1 MKKLFRNTLATFI
14 AFLFVLSSCV
24 IPVGILAAEDA
35 GATKGDFV
43 SCSISLGT
51 DITVNYKVRI
61 SDSLVRLDADGN
73 TANVSVKFTFTGVN
87 TRESEVKGTKLKDSK
102 GNAVAD
108 MYLFRFT
115 GVNPQCMGDVLSA
128 QLVIDGTADA
138 KAKDMTVKDYCMEL
152 IKGSTDAHLINLVK
166 DLLVY
171 GREAQKYV
179 GYRTDK
185 LVVDNDFAG
194 TTFDALK
201 SDSKYHA
208 KNTLET
214 TKFKSGTLYFDNTNK
229 LMFRFI
235 TDSIDNLKV
244 TINDK
249 EVTPVAD
256 GDTYVVM
263 TDSIAATGFD
273 DIYTVKLILN
283 DETVST
289 LECSVKAYVYQMQN
303 SSKMRAFANATYA
316 YGLSA
321 KRYVSGTFDEDSI
334 VLSFGALSDVHF
346 DKNNFPDATEKLKNA
361 VNQLTKKASLN
372 GGKLDAITIVGD
384 FTNIS
389 GSVELKEFKSVYE
402 SVVPAGVKTLL
413 VTGNHET
420 LYSSDAKTL
429 NDFKRIFGDKY
440 FGAGIDTADTN
451 LDIGVRDII
460 VNGYHFLMLEPT
472 TYSATAGCP
481 YKKEAVEWLDNML
494 KKLTAENPEQYV
506 FVCTHPMIYNT
517 CYGSDLNGTPSY
529 WSTTDLTPV
538 LDKYSQA
545 VTFSGHL
552 HFPINDN
559 RSIMQGNFTSLGCGS
574 VRYMAIENGNYINSN
589 GTVPT
594 DAYDISSGLL
604 VQVDKNGNTR
614 ITRMFFSE
622 DDTFDSPWEI
632 SYPNAQ
638 KTHLEKYSLE
648 ARKNANTAPEL
659 GEIKLTFGD
668 VKNYGAAATVVFDA
682 AKDDE
687 FAHHYNVTVKNKD
700 TGATISN
707 KNILSDF
714 YHHAKRS
721 DMKKEYTLSIGT
733 LKSGTYSI
741 TVTAYDSWNA
751 TTEKTVDYK
760 VTINSD
766 TAGLPTPYVNF
777 EFTDGKITDKMG
789 NVDITNSGATVGATD
804 VKFGGKTNKLG
815 ALTVPAGKYVVCK
828 FNKLNTA
835 DEFRNWAEGC
845 FTVEAFYVNSK
856 NGGIQGVV
864 CGTQDGGWGIAENA
878 GKPYFIT
885 GGGSK
890 YNDGAY
896 AGSVSSITELVH
908 VVGIYDTAN
917 KKCTIYING
926 KKNGEVSIA
935 ANFIPGVSGTHNYF
949 CLGDD
954 ITKGLVGGDFK
965 TQGMTMVDAKIYDD
979 ALTPEQIAKAYAIAE
994 NLFATGNDSGE
1005 YSTGA
1010 GTATCEKVGGT
1021 PETPDTPDTPETPEA
1036 PEGLYAD
1043 IDIVDGKVVDK
1054 YGNLTLTPNDGKTGT
1069 LPTIGTEEL
1078 TYGGK
1083 TKTLPTIKITKM
1095 NQYVAAVFGK
1105 FATADEFQNFVRKNG
1120 LTFEVLYKNDS
1131 PISSIGG
1138 IFCSTQYDPSNRNSK
1153 GGFGIATQAKS
1164 GAPYVIAGAKGNGY
1178 TVANGKSADYNHGEI
1193 THVIGTIDTNG
1204 YVTIYVNGK
1213 DGIKS
1218 TSGGEFN
1225 CSKGNMSNMGETLF
1239 NTFYI
1244 GGDPSAESNGKVS
1257 DYPLTSASFIDI
1269 KVYSKALTGEEVKT
1283 AYEDAQKLFAPETPD
1298 TPEAPEGL
1306 YADIDIV
1313 DGKVVDKYGNLTL
1326 TPNDGKTGTLPT
1338 IGTEELTYG
1347 GKTKTLPTIKITK
1360 MNQYVAAVFGK
1371 FATADEF
1378 QNFVRKNGL
1387 TFEVLYKNDS
1397 PISSIGG
1404 IFCSTQYDPSNR
1416 NSKGGFGIATQAKSG
1431 APYVIAGAKGNGYT
1445 VANGKSAD
1453 YNHGEITHVIG
1464 TIDTNGYVTIYVNG
1478 KDGIKSTSGG
1488 EFNCSKGNMSN
1499 MGETLFNTFYI
1510 GGDPSAESNG
1520 KVSDY
1525 PLTSASFID
1534 VKVYSKALTGEEVET
1549 AYKNAQNLF
1558 N

>member
-303 SSKMRAFANATYA
+303 NSKMSAFANATYA

-714 YHHAKRS
+714 YRHAKRS

-741 TVTAYDSWNA
+741 TVTAYDSWGA
-751 TTEKTVDYK
+751 KAEKIVDYK

-777 EFTDGKITDKMG
+777 EFTDGKIADKMG

-856 NGGIQGVV
+856 NGGTQGVV

-896 AGSVSSITELVH
+896 AGSVSSIKELVH

-949 CLGDD
+949 CLGADIDD
-954 ITKGLVGGDFK
+954 ALKGGQFQ

-979 ALTPEQIAKAYAIAE
+979 ALTSEQIAKVYAIAE

-1021 PETPDTPDTPETPEA
+1021 PETPETPDTPETPEA

-1054 YGNLTLTPNDGKTGT
+1054 YGNLKLTVDGVGDGNR
-1069 LPTIGTEEL
+1069 PTIGTEEI
-1078 TYGGK
+1078 TYGDK
-1083 TKTLPTIKITKM
+1083 TKTLPTIKITGK
-1095 NQYVAAVFGK
+1095 NQFVAVEFDK
-1105 FATADEFQNFVRKNG
+1105 FADAAAFQNFVKENKG
-1120 LTFEVLYKNDS
+1120 LSFEVLYQNNKNTNNV
-1131 PISSIGG
+1131 IAL
-1138 IFCSTQYDPSNRNSK
+1138 FCSTNTIGKNK
-1153 GGFGIATQAKS
+1153 GGFGLALN
-1164 GAPYVIAGAKGNGY
+1164 AKGIPYALTSVDG
-1178 TVANGKSADYNHGEI
+1178 ANYQTATAATATTGV
-1193 THVIGTIDTNG
+1193 THLVGTITDEG
-1204 YVTIYVNGK
+1204 IVTLYVNGVQAAK
-1213 DGIKS
+1213 TTAKGSFLCTPGTTS
-1218 TSGGEFN
+1218 TQGYEFF
-1225 CSKGNMSNMGETLF
+1225 K
-1239 NTFYI
+1239 TFFI
-1244 GGDPSAESNGKVS
+1244 GGDPS
-1257 DYPLTSASFIDI
+1257 LTSNIDFPMADGSFMDV
-1269 KVYSKALTGEEVKT
+1269 KVYSKALTGTEVGT
-1283 AYEDAQKLFAPETPD
+1283 AYEDAQKLFAPDTPD

-1313 DGKVVDKYGNLTL
+1313 DGKVVDKYGNLKL
-1326 TPNDGKTGTLPT
+1326 TVDGVGEGNRPT
-1338 IGTEELTYG
+1338 IGTEEITYG
-1347 GKTKTLPTIKITK
+1347 DKTKTLPTIKITGK
-1360 MNQYVAAVFGK
+1360 NQFVAVEFDK
-1371 FATADEF
+1371 FADAAAF
-1378 QNFVRKNGL
+1378 QNFVKENKGL
-1387 TFEVLYKNDS
+1387 SFEVLYQNNKNTNNV
-1397 PISSIGG
+1397 IAL
-1404 IFCSTQYDPSNR
+1404 FCSTNTIGK
-1416 NSKGGFGIATQAKSG
+1416 NKGGFGLALN
-1431 APYVIAGAKGNGYT
+1431 AKGIPYALTSVDG
-1445 VANGKSAD
+1445 ANYQTATAATATTGV
-1453 YNHGEITHVIG
+1453 THLVG
-1464 TIDTNGYVTIYVNG
+1464 TITDEGIVTLYVNG
-1478 KDGIKSTSGG
+1478 VQAAKTTAKGSFLCTPGTTSTQGY
-1488 EFNCSKGNMSN
+1488 EFFK
-1499 MGETLFNTFYI
+1499 TFFI
-1510 GGDPSAESNG
+1510 GGDPS
-1520 KVSDY
+1520 
-1525 PLTSASFID
+1525 LTSNIDFPMADGSFMD
-1534 VKVYSKALTGEEVET
+1534 VKVYSKALTGTEVET

>member
-1 MKKLFRNTLATFI
+1 MLATFI

-24 IPVGILAAEDA
+24 IPMGMLYAEGEGTA
-35 GATKGDFV
+35 KGDFV

-61 SDSLVRLDADGN
+61 SDSLVRLDSDGN
-73 TANVSVKFTFTGVN
+73 TENVSVRFTFTGVN
-87 TRESEVKGTKLKDSK
+87 TRESEVKGTKLNDAK
-102 GNAVAD
+102 GSAVAD
-108 MYLFRFT
+108 MWLFRFT

-128 QLVIDGTADA
+128 QLVVDGAADA

-179 GYRTDK
+179 GYRPGK

-214 TKFKSGTLYFDNTNK
+214 TKFKSGALYFDNTNK
-229 LMFRFI
+229 LMFRFV
-235 TDSIDNLKV
+235 TDSIENLKV

-283 DETVST
+283 GETVST

-321 KRYVSGTFDEDSI
+321 KRYVSGTFDENNV

-346 DKNNFPDATEKLKNA
+346 DKNSFPDATEKLKKA
-361 VNQLTKKASLN
+361 VNQLTKQASKN
-372 GGKLDAITIVGD
+372 GGKLDAITFVGD

-389 GSVELKEFKSVYE
+389 GSTELKEFKSVYE

-574 VRYMAIENGNYINSN
+574 VRYMAIEAGGYEDMYSATQMN
-589 GTVPT
+589 
-594 DAYDISSGLL
+594 DRYDISSGLF

-638 KTHLEKYSLE
+638 KTHLEKYSRE
-648 ARKNANTAPEL
+648 ARTNANTAPEL
-659 GEIKLTFGD
+659 GEIKLTTGN
-668 VKNYGAAATVVFDA
+668 VKNYGAYATVVFDA

-714 YHHAKRS
+714 YRHAKRS

-733 LKSGTYSI
+733 IKSGTYSI
-741 TVTAYDSWNA
+741 TVTAYDSWGA
-751 TTEKTVDYK
+751 KAEKTVDYK
-760 VTINSD
+760 VTINAD
-766 TAGLPTPYVNF
+766 TAGLPAPYVNF
-777 EFTDGKITDKMG
+777 EFTDGKIADKMG

-890 YNDGAY
+890 YNPGAY

-935 ANFIPGVSGTHNYF
+935 ANFIPGVKGTHNYF

-954 ITKGLVGGDFK
+954 ITLGLVGGDFK

-979 ALTPEQIAKAYAIAE
+979 ALTSEQIAKVYAIAE

-1021 PETPDTPDTPETPEA
+1021 PETPETPDTPEIPEA

-1054 YGNLTLTPNDGKTGT
+1054 YGNLKLTVDGVGEGNR
-1069 LPTIGTEEL
+1069 PTIGTEEI
-1078 TYGGK
+1078 TYGDK
-1083 TKTLPTIKITKM
+1083 TKTLPTIKITGK
-1095 NQYVAAVFGK
+1095 NQFVAAEFDK
-1105 FATADEFQNFVRKNG
+1105 FADAAAFQNFVKENKG
-1120 LTFEVLYKNDS
+1120 LSFEVLYQNNKKTNN
-1131 PISSIGG
+1131 IIAL
-1138 IFCSTQYDPSNRNSK
+1138 FCSTNTIGKNV
-1153 GGFGIATQAKS
+1153 GGFGLALQ
-1164 GAPYVIAGAKGNGY
+1164 
-1178 TVANGKSADYNHGEI
+1178 ANGTPYALTSVNGTKYQTAVAKTVPTGV
-1193 THVIGTIDTNG
+1193 THLVGTITDEG
-1204 YVTIYVNGK
+1204 IVTLYVNGVQAAQTTAK
-1213 DGIKS
+1213 GS
-1218 TSGGEFN
+1218 FLCTPGTTSNQGYEFF
-1225 CSKGNMSNMGETLF
+1225 K
-1239 NTFYI
+1239 TFFI
-1244 GGDPSAESNGKVS
+1244 GGDPSLKS
-1257 DYPLTSASFIDI
+1257 DVDFPMADGSFMDV
-1269 KVYSKALTGEEVKT
+1269 KVYSKALTGEEAKT
-1283 AYEDAQKLFAPETPD
+1283 AYEDAQKLFAPD
-1298 TPEAPEGL
+1298 TPETPKAPEGL

-1313 DGKVVDKYGNLTL
+1313 DGKVVDKYGNLKL
-1326 TPNDGKTGTLPT
+1326 TVDGVGEGNRPT
-1338 IGTEELTYG
+1338 IGTEEITYG
-1347 GKTKTLPTIKITK
+1347 DKTKTLPTIKITGK
-1360 MNQYVAAVFGK
+1360 NQFVAAEFDK
-1371 FATADEF
+1371 FADAAAF
-1378 QNFVRKNGL
+1378 QNFVKENKGL
-1387 TFEVLYKNDS
+1387 SFEVLYQNNKKTNNV
-1397 PISSIGG
+1397 IAL
-1404 IFCSTQYDPSNR
+1404 FCSTNTIGK
-1416 NSKGGFGIATQAKSG
+1416 NKGGFGLALN
-1431 APYVIAGAKGNGYT
+1431 AKGNPYALTSVDG
-1445 VANGKSAD
+1445 ANYQTATAATATSGV
-1453 YNHGEITHVIG
+1453 THLVG
-1464 TIDTNGYVTIYVNG
+1464 TITDKGIVTLYVNG
-1478 KDGIKSTSGG
+1478 VQAAQTTVEGSFLCTPGATSNQGY
-1488 EFNCSKGNMSN
+1488 EFFK
-1499 MGETLFNTFYI
+1499 TFFI
-1510 GGDPSAESNG
+1510 GGDPS
-1520 KVSDY
+1520 
-1525 PLTSASFID
+1525 LTANIDFPMADGSFMD
-1534 VKVYSKALTGEEVET
+1534 VKVYSKALTGTEVET

>member
-303 SSKMRAFANATYA
+303 NSKMSAFANATYA

-714 YHHAKRS
+714 YRHAKRS

-741 TVTAYDSWNA
+741 TVTAYDSWGA
-751 TTEKTVDYK
+751 KAEKIVDYK

-777 EFTDGKITDKMG
+777 EFTDGKIADKMG

-856 NGGIQGVV
+856 NGGTQGVV

-896 AGSVSSITELVH
+896 AGSVSSIKELVH

-949 CLGDD
+949 CLGADIDD
-954 ITKGLVGGDFK
+954 ALKGGQFQ

-979 ALTPEQIAKAYAIAE
+979 ALTSEQIAKVYAIAE

-1021 PETPDTPDTPETPEA
+1021 PETPETPDTPETPEA

-1054 YGNLTLTPNDGKTGT
+1054 YGNLKLTVDGVGDGNR
-1069 LPTIGTEEL
+1069 PTIGTEEI
-1078 TYGGK
+1078 TYGDK
-1083 TKTLPTIKITKM
+1083 TKTLPTIKITGK
-1095 NQYVAAVFGK
+1095 NQFVAAEFDK
-1105 FATADEFQNFVRKNG
+1105 FANATEFQNFVKENKG
-1120 LTFEVLYKNDS
+1120 LSFEVLYQNNVDTKNV
-1131 PISSIGG
+1131 IAL
-1138 IFCSTQYDPSNRNSK
+1138 FCSTNTIGKNK
-1153 GGFGIATQAKS
+1153 GGFGLALN
-1164 GAPYVIAGAKGNGY
+1164 AKGIPYALTSVDG
-1178 TVANGKSADYNHGEI
+1178 ANYQTATAATATTGV
-1193 THVIGTIDTNG
+1193 THLVGTITDEG
-1204 YVTIYVNGK
+1204 IVTLYVNGVQAAK
-1213 DGIKS
+1213 TTAKGSFLCTPGTTS
-1218 TSGGEFN
+1218 TQGYEFF
-1225 CSKGNMSNMGETLF
+1225 K
-1239 NTFYI
+1239 TFFI
-1244 GGDPSAESNGKVS
+1244 GGDPS
-1257 DYPLTSASFIDI
+1257 LTSNIDFPMADGSFMDV
-1269 KVYSKALTGEEVKT
+1269 KVYSKALTGTEVGT
-1283 AYEDAQKLFAPETPD
+1283 AYEDAQKLFAPDTPD

-1313 DGKVVDKYGNLTL
+1313 DGKVVDKYGNLKL
-1326 TPNDGKTGTLPT
+1326 TVDGVGEGNRPT
-1338 IGTEELTYG
+1338 IGTEEITYG
-1347 GKTKTLPTIKITK
+1347 DKTKTLPTIKITGK
-1360 MNQYVAAVFGK
+1360 NQFVAAEFDK
-1371 FATADEF
+1371 FANATEF
-1378 QNFVRKNGL
+1378 QNFVKENKGL
-1387 TFEVLYKNDS
+1387 SFEVLYQNNVDTKNV
-1397 PISSIGG
+1397 IAL
-1404 IFCSTQYDPSNR
+1404 FCSTNTIGK
-1416 NSKGGFGIATQAKSG
+1416 NKGGFGLALN
-1431 APYVIAGAKGNGYT
+1431 AKGIPYALTSVDG
-1445 VANGKSAD
+1445 ANYQTATAATATTGV
-1453 YNHGEITHVIG
+1453 THLVG
-1464 TIDTNGYVTIYVNG
+1464 TITDEGIVTLYVNG
-1478 KDGIKSTSGG
+1478 VQAAKTTAKGSFLCTPGTTSTQGY
-1488 EFNCSKGNMSN
+1488 EFFK
-1499 MGETLFNTFYI
+1499 TFFI
-1510 GGDPSAESNG
+1510 GGDPS
-1520 KVSDY
+1520 
-1525 PLTSASFID
+1525 LTSNIDFPMADGSFMD
-1534 VKVYSKALTGEEVET
+1534 VKVYSKALTGTEVET

>member
-87 TRESEVKGTKLKDSK
+87 TRESEVKGTKLNDAK
-102 GNAVAD
+102 GSAVAD
-108 MYLFRFT
+108 MWLFRFT

-152 IKGSTDAHLINLVK
+152 INGSTDAHLINLVK

-283 DETVST
+283 GETVST

-303 SSKMRAFANATYA
+303 SSKMSAFANATYA

-741 TVTAYDSWNA
+741 TVTAYDSWGA
-751 TTEKTVDYK
+751 KAEKTVDYK

-1054 YGNLTLTPNDGKTGT
+1054 YGNLKLTVDGVGEGNR
-1069 LPTIGTEEL
+1069 PTIGTEEI
-1078 TYGGK
+1078 TYGDK
-1083 TKTLPTIKITKM
+1083 TKTLPTIKITGK
-1095 NQYVAAVFGK
+1095 NQFVAVEFDK
-1105 FATADEFQNFVRKNG
+1105 FANATEFQNFVKENKG
-1120 LTFEVLYKNDS
+1120 LSFEVLYQNNKNTNNV
-1131 PISSIGG
+1131 IAL
-1138 IFCSTQYDPSNRNSK
+1138 FCSTNTIGKNK
-1153 GGFGIATQAKS
+1153 GGFGLALN
-1164 GAPYVIAGAKGNGY
+1164 AKGIPYALTSVDG
-1178 TVANGKSADYNHGEI
+1178 ANYQTATAATATTGV
-1193 THVIGTIDTNG
+1193 THLVGTITDEG
-1204 YVTIYVNGK
+1204 IVTLYVNGVQAAK
-1213 DGIKS
+1213 TTAKGS
-1218 TSGGEFN
+1218 FLCTPGTTSNQSYEFF
-1225 CSKGNMSNMGETLF
+1225 K
-1239 NTFYI
+1239 TFFI
-1244 GGDPSAESNGKVS
+1244 GGDPSMKADIDFPMADG
-1257 DYPLTSASFIDI
+1257 SFMDV
-1269 KVYSKALTGEEVKT
+1269 KVYSKALTGTEVGT
-1283 AYEDAQKLFAPETPD
+1283 AYEDAQKLFAPDTPD
-1298 TPEAPEGL
+1298 TPETPEAPEGL

-1313 DGKVVDKYGNLTL
+1313 DGKVVDKYGNLKL
-1326 TPNDGKTGTLPT
+1326 TVDGVGEGNRPT
-1338 IGTEELTYG
+1338 IGTEEITYG
-1347 GKTKTLPTIKITK
+1347 DKTKTLPTIKITGK
-1360 MNQYVAAVFGK
+1360 NQFVAVEFDK
-1371 FATADEF
+1371 FANATEF
-1378 QNFVRKNGL
+1378 QNFVKENKGL
-1387 TFEVLYKNDS
+1387 SFEVLYQNNKNTNNV
-1397 PISSIGG
+1397 IAL
-1404 IFCSTQYDPSNR
+1404 FCSTNTIGK
-1416 NSKGGFGIATQAKSG
+1416 NKGGFGLALN
-1431 APYVIAGAKGNGYT
+1431 AKGIPYALTSVDG
-1445 VANGKSAD
+1445 ANYQTATAATATTGV
-1453 YNHGEITHVIG
+1453 THLVG
-1464 TIDTNGYVTIYVNG
+1464 TITDEGIVTLYVNG
-1478 KDGIKSTSGG
+1478 VQAAKTTAKGSFLCTPGTTSTQGY
-1488 EFNCSKGNMSN
+1488 EFFK
-1499 MGETLFNTFYI
+1499 TFFI
-1510 GGDPSAESNG
+1510 GGDPS
-1520 KVSDY
+1520 
-1525 PLTSASFID
+1525 LTSNIDFPMANGSFMD
-1534 VKVYSKALTGEEVET
+1534 VKVYSKALTGTEVET

>member
-1 MKKLFRNTLATFI
+1 MKKLFRNMLATFI

-24 IPVGILAAEDA
+24 IPMGMLYAEGEGTA
-35 GATKGDFV
+35 KGDFV

-61 SDSLVRLDADGN
+61 SDSLVRLDSDGN
-73 TANVSVKFTFTGVN
+73 TENVSVRFTFTGVN
-87 TRESEVKGTKLKDSK
+87 TRESEVKGTKLNDAK
-102 GNAVAD
+102 GSAVAD
-108 MYLFRFT
+108 MWLFRFT

-128 QLVIDGTADA
+128 QLVVDGAADA

-179 GYRTDK
+179 GYRPGK

-214 TKFKSGTLYFDNTNK
+214 TKFKSGALYFDNTNK
-229 LMFRFI
+229 LMFRFV
-235 TDSIDNLKV
+235 TDSIENLKV

-283 DETVST
+283 GETVST

-321 KRYVSGTFDEDSI
+321 KRYVSGTFDENNV

-346 DKNNFPDATEKLKNA
+346 DKNSFPDATEKLKKA
-361 VNQLTKKASLN
+361 VNQLTKQASKN
-372 GGKLDAITIVGD
+372 GGKLDAITFVGD

-389 GSVELKEFKSVYE
+389 GSTELKEFKSVYE

-574 VRYMAIENGNYINSN
+574 VRYMAIEAGGYEDMYSATQMN
-589 GTVPT
+589 
-594 DAYDISSGLL
+594 DRYDISSGLF

-638 KTHLEKYSLE
+638 KTHLEKYSRE
-648 ARKNANTAPEL
+648 ARTNANTAPEL
-659 GEIKLTFGD
+659 GEIKLTTGN
-668 VKNYGAAATVVFDA
+668 VKNYGAYATVVFDA

-714 YHHAKRS
+714 YRHAKRS

-733 LKSGTYSI
+733 IKSGTYSI
-741 TVTAYDSWNA
+741 TVTAYDSWGA
-751 TTEKTVDYK
+751 KAEKTVDYK
-760 VTINSD
+760 VTINAD
-766 TAGLPTPYVNF
+766 TAGLPAPYVNF
-777 EFTDGKITDKMG
+777 EFTDGKIADKMG

-890 YNDGAY
+890 YNPGAY

-935 ANFIPGVSGTHNYF
+935 ANFIPGVKGTHNYF

-954 ITKGLVGGDFK
+954 ITLGLVGGDFK

-979 ALTPEQIAKAYAIAE
+979 ALTSEQIAKVYAIAE

-1021 PETPDTPDTPETPEA
+1021 PETPETPDTPEIPEA

-1054 YGNLTLTPNDGKTGT
+1054 YGNLKLTVDGVGEGNR
-1069 LPTIGTEEL
+1069 PTIGTEEI
-1078 TYGGK
+1078 TYGDK
-1083 TKTLPTIKITKM
+1083 TKTLPTIKITGK
-1095 NQYVAAVFGK
+1095 NQFVAAEFDK
-1105 FATADEFQNFVRKNG
+1105 FADAAAFQNFVKENKG
-1120 LTFEVLYKNDS
+1120 LSFEVLYQNNKKTNNV
-1131 PISSIGG
+1131 IAL
-1138 IFCSTQYDPSNRNSK
+1138 FCSTNTIGKNK
-1153 GGFGIATQAKS
+1153 GGFGLALQ
-1164 GAPYVIAGAKGNGY
+1164 
-1178 TVANGKSADYNHGEI
+1178 ANGTPYALTSVNGTKYQTAVAKTVPTGV
-1193 THVIGTIDTNG
+1193 THLVGTITDEG
-1204 YVTIYVNGK
+1204 IVTLYVNGVQAAQTTAK
-1213 DGIKS
+1213 GS
-1218 TSGGEFN
+1218 FLCTPGTTSNQGYEFF
-1225 CSKGNMSNMGETLF
+1225 K
-1239 NTFYI
+1239 TFFI
-1244 GGDPSAESNGKVS
+1244 GGDPSLKS
-1257 DYPLTSASFIDI
+1257 DVDFPMADGSFMDV
-1269 KVYSKALTGEEVKT
+1269 KVYSKALTGEEAKT
-1283 AYEDAQKLFAPETPD
+1283 AYEDAQKLFAPD
-1298 TPEAPEGL
+1298 TPETPKAPEGL

-1313 DGKVVDKYGNLTL
+1313 DGKVVDKYGNLKL
-1326 TPNDGKTGTLPT
+1326 TVDGVGEGNRPT
-1338 IGTEELTYG
+1338 IGTEEITYG
-1347 GKTKTLPTIKITK
+1347 DKTKTLPTIKITGK
-1360 MNQYVAAVFGK
+1360 NQFVAAEFDK
-1371 FATADEF
+1371 FADAAAF
-1378 QNFVRKNGL
+1378 QNFVKENKGL
-1387 TFEVLYKNDS
+1387 SFEVLYQNNKKTNNV
-1397 PISSIGG
+1397 IAL
-1404 IFCSTQYDPSNR
+1404 FCSTNTIGK
-1416 NSKGGFGIATQAKSG
+1416 NKGGFGLALQ
-1431 APYVIAGAKGNGYT
+1431 
-1445 VANGKSAD
+1445 ANGTPYALTSVNGTKYQTAVAKTVPT
-1453 YNHGEITHVIG
+1453 GVTHLVG
-1464 TIDTNGYVTIYVNG
+1464 TITDEGIVTLYVNG
-1478 KDGIKSTSGG
+1478 VQAAQTTAKGSFLCTPGTTSNQGY
-1488 EFNCSKGNMSN
+1488 EFFK
-1499 MGETLFNTFYI
+1499 TFFI
-1510 GGDPSAESNG
+1510 GGDPS
-1520 KVSDY
+1520 
-1525 PLTSASFID
+1525 LTANIDFPMADGSFMD
-1534 VKVYSKALTGEEVET
+1534 VKVYSKALTGTEVET

>member
-24 IPVGILAAEDA
+24 IPVGMLAAEDA
-35 GATKGDFV
+35 DATKGDFV

-235 TDSIDNLKV
+235 TDSIENLKV

-303 SSKMRAFANATYA
+303 SSKMSAFANATYA

-574 VRYMAIENGNYINSN
+574 VRYMAIEAGGYEDMYSATQMN
-589 GTVPT
+589 
-594 DAYDISSGLL
+594 DRYDISSGLF

-622 DDTFDSPWEI
+622 DDMFDSPWEI

-659 GEIKLTFGD
+659 GEIKLTTGN
-668 VKNYGAAATVVFDA
+668 VKNYGAGVAVTVTFDA

-700 TGATISN
+700 TGAIIIN
-707 KNILSDF
+707 RNILSDF
-714 YHHAKRS
+714 YRHAKRS
-721 DMKKEYTLSIGT
+721 DMKKEYSQFVGT
-733 LKSGTYSI
+733 LKSGTSYSV
-741 TVTAYDSWNA
+741 TVTAYDSWGA
-751 TTEKTVDYK
+751 KAEKTVDYK
-760 VTINSD
+760 ITVT
-766 TAGLPTPYVNF
+766 AGEGGLPTPYVNF

-815 ALTVPAGKYVVCK
+815 ALTVPAGKYVICR
-828 FNKLNTA
+828 FNKLNSAAT
-835 DEFRNWAEGC
+835 FKNWAEGS

-1054 YGNLTLTPNDGKTGT
+1054 YGNLKLTVDGVGEGNR
-1069 LPTIGTEEL
+1069 PTIGTEEI
-1078 TYGGK
+1078 TYGDK
-1083 TKTLPTIKITKM
+1083 TKTLPTIKITGK
-1095 NQYVAAVFGK
+1095 NQFVAAEFDK
-1105 FATADEFQNFVRKNG
+1105 FADAAAFQNFVKENKG
-1120 LTFEVLYKNDS
+1120 LSFEVLYQNNVDTKNV
-1131 PISSIGG
+1131 IAL
-1138 IFCSTQYDPSNRNSK
+1138 FCSTNTIGKNK
-1153 GGFGIATQAKS
+1153 GGFGLALN
-1164 GAPYVIAGAKGNGY
+1164 AKGIPYALTSVDG
-1178 TVANGKSADYNHGEI
+1178 ANYQTATAATATTGV
-1193 THVIGTIDTNG
+1193 THLVGTITDEG
-1204 YVTIYVNGK
+1204 IVTLYVNGVQAAQTTAK
-1213 DGIKS
+1213 GLFLCTPGT
-1218 TSGGEFN
+1218 TSNQSYEFF
-1225 CSKGNMSNMGETLF
+1225 K
-1239 NTFYI
+1239 TFFI
-1244 GGDPSAESNGKVS
+1244 GGDPSMKADIDFPMANG
-1257 DYPLTSASFIDI
+1257 SFMDV
-1269 KVYSKALTGEEVKT
+1269 KVYSKALTGEEAQT
-1283 AYEDAQKLFAPETPD
+1283 AYEDAQKLFAPDTPE

-1313 DGKVVDKYGNLTL
+1313 DGKVVDKYGNLKL
-1326 TPNDGKTGTLPT
+1326 TVDGVGDGNRPT
-1338 IGTEELTYG
+1338 IGTEEITYG
-1347 GKTKTLPTIKITK
+1347 DKTKTLPTIKITGK
-1360 MNQYVAAVFGK
+1360 NQFVAAEFDK
-1371 FATADEF
+1371 FADAAAF
-1378 QNFVRKNGL
+1378 QNFVKENKGL
-1387 TFEVLYKNDS
+1387 SFEVLYQNNVDTKNV
-1397 PISSIGG
+1397 IAL
-1404 IFCSTQYDPSNR
+1404 FCSTNTIGK
-1416 NSKGGFGIATQAKSG
+1416 NKGGFGLALN
-1431 APYVIAGAKGNGYT
+1431 AKGIPYALTSVDG
-1445 VANGKSAD
+1445 ANYQTATAATATTGV
-1453 YNHGEITHVIG
+1453 THLVG
-1464 TIDTNGYVTIYVNG
+1464 TITDEGIVTLYVNG
-1478 KDGIKSTSGG
+1478 VQAAQTTAKGLFLCTPGTTSNQSY
-1488 EFNCSKGNMSN
+1488 EFFK
-1499 MGETLFNTFYI
+1499 TFFI
-1510 GGDPSAESNG
+1510 GGDPSMKADIDFPMANG
-1520 KVSDY
+1520 
-1525 PLTSASFID
+1525 SFMD
-1534 VKVYSKALTGEEVET
+1534 VKVYSKALTGTEVET

>member
-1 MKKLFRNTLATFI
+1 MLATFI

-24 IPVGILAAEDA
+24 IPMGMLYAEGEGTA
-35 GATKGDFV
+35 KGDFV

-61 SDSLVRLDADGN
+61 SDSLVRLDSDGN
-73 TANVSVKFTFTGVN
+73 TENVSVRFTFTGVN
-87 TRESEVKGTKLKDSK
+87 TRESEVKGTKLKDAK
-102 GNAVAD
+102 GSTVAD
-108 MYLFRFT
+108 MWLFRFT
-115 GVNPQCMGDVLSA
+115 GVNPQCMGDALSA
-128 QLVIDGTADA
+128 QLVVDGAADA

-179 GYRTDK
+179 GYRPGK

-214 TKFKSGTLYFDNTNK
+214 TKFKSGALYFDNTNK
-229 LMFRFI
+229 LMFRFV
-235 TDSIDNLKV
+235 TDSIENLKV

-273 DIYTVKLILN
+273 NIYTVKLILN
-283 DETVST
+283 GETVST

-321 KRYVSGTFDEDSI
+321 KRYVSGTFDENNV

-346 DKNNFPDATEKLKNA
+346 DKNSFPDATEKLKKA
-361 VNQLTKKASLN
+361 VNQLTKQASKN
-372 GGKLDAITIVGD
+372 GGKLDAITFVGD

-389 GSVELKEFKSVYE
+389 GSTELKEFKSVYE

-574 VRYMAIENGNYINSN
+574 VRYMAIEAGGYEDMYSATQMN
-589 GTVPT
+589 
-594 DAYDISSGLL
+594 DRYDISSGLF

-638 KTHLEKYSLE
+638 KTHLEKYSRE
-648 ARKNANTAPEL
+648 ARTNANTAPEL
-659 GEIKLTFGD
+659 GEIKLTTGN
-668 VKNYGAAATVVFDA
+668 VKNYGAYATVVFDA

-714 YHHAKRS
+714 YRHAKRS

-733 LKSGTYSI
+733 IKSGTYSI
-741 TVTAYDSWNA
+741 TVTAYDSWDA
-751 TTEKTVDYK
+751 KAEKTVDYK
-760 VTINSD
+760 VTINAD
-766 TAGLPTPYVNF
+766 TAGLPAPYVNF
-777 EFTDGKITDKMG
+777 EFTDGKIADKMG

-890 YNDGAY
+890 YNPGAY

-954 ITKGLVGGDFK
+954 ITTGLVGGDFK

-979 ALTPEQIAKAYAIAE
+979 ALTPEQIAKVYAIAE

-1021 PETPDTPDTPETPEA
+1021 PETPETPDTPEIPEAPEGLYADIDIVEGKVVDKYGNLKLTVDGVGDGNRPTIGTEEITYGDKTKTLPTIKITGKNQFVAAEFDKFADAAAFQNFVKENKGLSFEVLYQNNKKTNDAIALFCSTNSIGKNKGGFGLALQANGAPYSLTSVDGTKYQTAVAKTVPTGVTHLVGTITDEGIVTLYVNGVQAAQTTAKGSFLCTPGTTSNQGYEFFKTFFIGGDPSLKSDIDFPMVDGSFMDVKVYSKALTGEEAKTAYEDAQKLFAPDTPETPEA

-1043 IDIVDGKVVDK
+1043 INIVDGKVVDK
-1054 YGNLTLTPNDGKTGT
+1054 YGNLKLTVDGVGDGNR
-1069 LPTIGTEEL
+1069 PTIGTEEI
-1078 TYGGK
+1078 TYGDK
-1083 TKTLPTIKITKM
+1083 TKTLPTIKITGK
-1095 NQYVAAVFGK
+1095 NQFVAAEFDK
-1105 FATADEFQNFVRKNG
+1105 FADAAAFQNFVKENKG
-1120 LTFEVLYKNDS
+1120 LSFEVLYQNNKKTNDA
-1131 PISSIGG
+1131 IAL
-1138 IFCSTQYDPSNRNSK
+1138 FCSTNSIGKNK
-1153 GGFGIATQAKS
+1153 GGFGLALQAN
-1164 GAPYVIAGAKGNGY
+1164 GAPYSLTSVDGTKYQTAVAK
-1178 TVANGKSADYNHGEI
+1178 TVPTGV
-1193 THVIGTIDTNG
+1193 THLVGTITDEG
-1204 YVTIYVNGK
+1204 IVTLYVNGVQAAQTTAK
-1213 DGIKS
+1213 GS
-1218 TSGGEFN
+1218 FLCTPGTTSNQGYEFF
-1225 CSKGNMSNMGETLF
+1225 K
-1239 NTFYI
+1239 TFFI
-1244 GGDPSAESNGKVS
+1244 GGDPSLKS
-1257 DYPLTSASFIDI
+1257 DVDFPMADGSF
-1269 KVYSKALTGEEVKT
+1269 
-1283 AYEDAQKLFAPETPD
+1283 
-1298 TPEAPEGL
+1298 
-1306 YADIDIV
+1306 
-1313 DGKVVDKYGNLTL
+1313 
-1326 TPNDGKTGTLPT
+1326 
-1338 IGTEELTYG
+1338 
-1347 GKTKTLPTIKITK
+1347 
-1360 MNQYVAAVFGK
+1360 M
-1371 FATADEF
+1371 
-1378 QNFVRKNGL
+1378 
-1387 TFEVLYKNDS
+1387 
-1397 PISSIGG
+1397 
-1404 IFCSTQYDPSNR
+1404 
-1416 NSKGGFGIATQAKSG
+1416 
-1431 APYVIAGAKGNGYT
+1431 
-1445 VANGKSAD
+1445 
-1453 YNHGEITHVIG
+1453 
-1464 TIDTNGYVTIYVNG
+1464 
-1478 KDGIKSTSGG
+1478 
-1488 EFNCSKGNMSN
+1488 
-1499 MGETLFNTFYI
+1499 
-1510 GGDPSAESNG
+1510 
-1520 KVSDY
+1520 
-1525 PLTSASFID
+1525 D
-1534 VKVYSKALTGEEVET
+1534 VKVYSKALTGTEVET

>member
-152 IKGSTDAHLINLVK
+152 INGSTDAHLINLVK

-214 TKFKSGTLYFDNTNK
+214 TKFKSGALYFDNTNK

-303 SSKMRAFANATYA
+303 NSKMSAFANATYA

-538 LDKYSQA
+538 LDKYSQV

-574 VRYMAIENGNYINSN
+574 VRYMAIEAGGYEDMYSATQMN
-589 GTVPT
+589 
-594 DAYDISSGLL
+594 DRYDISSGLF

-638 KTHLEKYSLE
+638 KTHLEKYSHE
-648 ARKNANTAPEL
+648 ARTNANTAPEL
-659 GEIKLTFGD
+659 GEIKLTTGN
-668 VKNYGAAATVVFDA
+668 VKNYGAGVAATVTFDA

-687 FAHHYNVTVKNKD
+687 FAHHYKVTVKNKD
-700 TGATISN
+700 TGAIIIN
-707 KNILSDF
+707 RNILSDF
-714 YHHAKRS
+714 YRHAKRS
-721 DMKKEYTLSIGT
+721 DMKKEYSQFVGT
-733 LKSGTYSI
+733 LKSGTYSV
-741 TVTAYDSWNA
+741 TVTAYDSWGA
-751 TTEKTVDYK
+751 KAEKTVEYEVK
-760 VTINSD
+760 INSD
-766 TAGLPTPYVNF
+766 TTGLPTPYVNF
-777 EFTDGKITDKMG
+777 EFNDGKITDKMG
-789 NVDITNSGATVGATD
+789 NVDITNNGATVGATD
-804 VKFGGKTNKLG
+804 VNFGGKTNKLG
-815 ALTVPAGKYVVCK
+815 ALTVPAGKYVICR
-828 FNKLNTA
+828 FNKLNSAAT
-835 DEFRNWAEGC
+835 FKNWAEGS

-856 NGGIQGVV
+856 NSGVQGVV
-864 CGTQDGGWGIAENA
+864 CGTQDGGWGLAENA

-885 GGGSK
+885 GGNNAGGFYNKKGSQT
-890 YNDGAY
+890 GAY
-896 AGSVSSITELVH
+896 AKSASSTTELVH
-908 VVGIYDTAN
+908 VVGVYDMAN
-917 KKCTIYING
+917 KKSSVYING
-926 KKNGEVSIA
+926 VKNDELSIA
-935 ANFIPGVSGTHNYF
+935 SSFIVGVKGTHNYF
-949 CLGDD
+949 CLGAD
-954 ITKGLVGGDFK
+954 IDTALAGGHYQ

-979 ALTPEQIAKAYAIAE
+979 ALTPEQIAKAYAIAKY
-994 NLFATGNDSGE
+994 LFATGNDSFE

-1054 YGNLTLTPNDGKTGT
+1054 YGNLKLTVDGVGDGNR
-1069 LPTIGTEEL
+1069 PTIGTEEI

-1083 TKTLPTIKITKM
+1083 TKTLPTIKITGK
-1095 NQYVAAVFGK
+1095 NQFVAVEFDK
-1105 FATADEFQNFVRKNG
+1105 FADAAAFQNFVKENKG
-1120 LTFEVLYKNDS
+1120 LSFEVLYQNNKKTGKK
-1131 PISSIGG
+1131 IALL
-1138 IFCSTQYDPSNRNSK
+1138 CSTNTIGKNV
-1153 GGFGIATQAKS
+1153 GGFGLALMEDGRPYALTSVNGTNYQTATEATATS
-1164 GAPYVIAGAKGNGY
+1164 GV
-1178 TVANGKSADYNHGEI
+1178 
-1193 THVIGTIDTNG
+1193 THIVGTITDEG
-1204 YVTIYVNGK
+1204 IVTLYVNGVQAAK
-1213 DGIKS
+1213 TTAKGSFRCTPGAISKQ
-1218 TSGGEFN
+1218 GYEFF
-1225 CSKGNMSNMGETLF
+1225 K
-1239 NTFYI
+1239 TFFI
-1244 GGDPSAESNGKVS
+1244 GGDPSGNTDIDFPMEDG
-1257 DYPLTSASFIDI
+1257 SFMDV
-1269 KVYSKALTGEEVKT
+1269 KVYSKALTGTEVET
-1283 AYEDAQKLFAPETPD
+1283 AYEDAQKLFAPDTPE

-1313 DGKVVDKYGNLTL
+1313 DGKVVDKYGNLKL
-1326 TPNDGKTGTLPT
+1326 TVDGVGDGNRPT
-1338 IGTEELTYG
+1338 IGTEEITYG
-1347 GKTKTLPTIKITK
+1347 GKTKTLPTIKITGK
-1360 MNQYVAAVFGK
+1360 NQFVAVEFDK
-1371 FATADEF
+1371 FADAAAF
-1378 QNFVRKNGL
+1378 QNFVKENKGL
-1387 TFEVLYKNDS
+1387 SFEVLYQNNKKTGKK
-1397 PISSIGG
+1397 IALL
-1404 IFCSTQYDPSNR
+1404 CSTNTIGK
-1416 NSKGGFGIATQAKSG
+1416 NVGGFGLALMEDGRPYALTSVNGTNYQTATEATATSG
-1431 APYVIAGAKGNGYT
+1431 V
-1445 VANGKSAD
+1445 
-1453 YNHGEITHVIG
+1453 THIVG
-1464 TIDTNGYVTIYVNG
+1464 TITDEGIVTLYVNG
-1478 KDGIKSTSGG
+1478 VQAAKTTAKGSFRCTPGAISKQGY
-1488 EFNCSKGNMSN
+1488 EFFK
-1499 MGETLFNTFYI
+1499 TFFI
-1510 GGDPSAESNG
+1510 GGDPSGNTDIDFPMEDG
-1520 KVSDY
+1520 
-1525 PLTSASFID
+1525 SFMD
-1534 VKVYSKALTGEEVET
+1534 VKVYSKALTGTEVET

>member
-1 MKKLFRNTLATFI
+1 MLATFI

-24 IPVGILAAEDA
+24 IPMGMLYAEGEGTA
-35 GATKGDFV
+35 KGDFV

-61 SDSLVRLDADGN
+61 SDSLVRLDSDGN
-73 TANVSVKFTFTGVN
+73 TENVSVRFTFTGVN
-87 TRESEVKGTKLKDSK
+87 TRESEVKGTKLKDAK
-102 GNAVAD
+102 GSAVAD
-108 MYLFRFT
+108 MWLFRFT

-128 QLVIDGTADA
+128 QLVVDGAADA

-179 GYRTDK
+179 GYRPGK

-214 TKFKSGTLYFDNTNK
+214 TKFKSGALYFDNTNK
-229 LMFRFI
+229 LMFRFV
-235 TDSIDNLKV
+235 TDSIENLKV

-256 GDTYVVM
+256 GDTYVIM

-283 DETVST
+283 GETVST

-321 KRYVSGTFDEDSI
+321 KRYVSGTFDENNV

-346 DKNNFPDATEKLKNA
+346 DVTAFPDATEKLKKA
-361 VNQLTKKASLN
+361 VNQLTKQASKN
-372 GGKLDAITIVGD
+372 GGKLDAITFVGD
-384 FTNIS
+384 FTNTS
-389 GSVELKEFKSVYE
+389 GSKELKEFKSVYE

-574 VRYMAIENGNYINSN
+574 VRYMAIEAGGYEDMYSATQMN
-589 GTVPT
+589 
-594 DAYDISSGLL
+594 DRYDISSGLF

-659 GEIKLTFGD
+659 GEIKLTTGN
-668 VKNYGAAATVVFDA
+668 VKNYGAGVAVTVTFDA

-687 FAHHYNVTVKNKD
+687 FAHHYNVIVKNKD
-700 TGATISN
+700 TGAIIIN
-707 KNILSDF
+707 RNILSDF

-721 DMKKEYTLSIGT
+721 DMKSEYSQFVGT
-733 LKSGTYSI
+733 LKSGTSYSV
-741 TVTAYDSWNA
+741 TVTAYDSWGA
-751 TTEKTVDYK
+751 KAEKTVDYK
-760 VTINSD
+760 VTINAD

-777 EFTDGKITDKMG
+777 EFADGKIADKMG
-789 NVDITNSGATVGATD
+789 NVDIITNSGATVGATD

-815 ALTVPAGKYVVCK
+815 ALTVPAGKYVVCR
-828 FNKLNTA
+828 FNKLNSAAT
-835 DEFRNWAEGC
+835 FKNWAEGS
-845 FTVEAFYVNSK
+845 FTVEAFYVNSQNSK
-856 NGGIQGVV
+856 IQGVV

-890 YNDGAY
+890 YNPGAY

-926 KKNGEVSIA
+926 KKNGEVNIA
-935 ANFIPGVSGTHNYF
+935 ANFIPGVKGTHNYF

-954 ITKGLVGGDFK
+954 ITLGLVGGDFK

-979 ALTPEQIAKAYAIAE
+979 ALTSEQIAKVYAIAE

-1021 PETPDTPDTPETPEA
+1021 PETPETPDIPETPEA

-1054 YGNLTLTPNDGKTGT
+1054 YGNLKLTVDGVGEGNR
-1069 LPTIGTEEL
+1069 PTIGTEEI
-1078 TYGGK
+1078 TYGDK
-1083 TKTLPTIKITKM
+1083 TKTLPTIKITGK
-1095 NQYVAAVFGK
+1095 NQFVAAEFDK
-1105 FATADEFQNFVRKNG
+1105 FVNATEFQNFVKENKG
-1120 LTFEVLYKNDS
+1120 LSFEVLYQNNKKTNN
-1131 PISSIGG
+1131 IIAL
-1138 IFCSTQYDPSNRNSK
+1138 FCSTNSIGKNK
-1153 GGFGIATQAKS
+1153 GGFGLALN
-1164 GAPYVIAGAKGNGY
+1164 AKGNPYALTSVDG
-1178 TVANGKSADYNHGEI
+1178 ANYQTATAATATSGV
-1193 THVIGTIDTNG
+1193 THLVGTITDDG
-1204 YVTIYVNGK
+1204 IVTLYVNGVQAAQTTAK
-1213 DGIKS
+1213 GS
-1218 TSGGEFN
+1218 FLCTPGTTSNQGYEFF
-1225 CSKGNMSNMGETLF
+1225 K
-1239 NTFYI
+1239 TFFI
-1244 GGDPSAESNGKVS
+1244 GGDPS
-1257 DYPLTSASFIDI
+1257 LTANIDFPMADGSF
-1269 KVYSKALTGEEVKT
+1269 
-1283 AYEDAQKLFAPETPD
+1283 
-1298 TPEAPEGL
+1298 
-1306 YADIDIV
+1306 
-1313 DGKVVDKYGNLTL
+1313 
-1326 TPNDGKTGTLPT
+1326 
-1338 IGTEELTYG
+1338 
-1347 GKTKTLPTIKITK
+1347 
-1360 MNQYVAAVFGK
+1360 M
-1371 FATADEF
+1371 
-1378 QNFVRKNGL
+1378 
-1387 TFEVLYKNDS
+1387 
-1397 PISSIGG
+1397 
-1404 IFCSTQYDPSNR
+1404 
-1416 NSKGGFGIATQAKSG
+1416 
-1431 APYVIAGAKGNGYT
+1431 
-1445 VANGKSAD
+1445 
-1453 YNHGEITHVIG
+1453 
-1464 TIDTNGYVTIYVNG
+1464 
-1478 KDGIKSTSGG
+1478 
-1488 EFNCSKGNMSN
+1488 
-1499 MGETLFNTFYI
+1499 
-1510 GGDPSAESNG
+1510 
-1520 KVSDY
+1520 
-1525 PLTSASFID
+1525 D
-1534 VKVYSKALTGEEVET
+1534 VKVYSKALTGTEVET

>member
-152 IKGSTDAHLINLVK
+152 INGSTDAHLINLVK

-214 TKFKSGTLYFDNTNK
+214 TKFKSGALYFDNTNK
-229 LMFRFI
+229 LMFRFV

-303 SSKMRAFANATYA
+303 NSKMSAFANATYA

-741 TVTAYDSWNA
+741 TVTAYDSWGA
-751 TTEKTVDYK
+751 KAEKTVDYK

-777 EFTDGKITDKMG
+777 EFADGKITDKMG
-789 NVDITNSGATVGATD
+789 NVDITNSGATVGTTD

-856 NGGIQGVV
+856 NGGTQGVV
-864 CGTQDGGWGIAENA
+864 CGTQDGGWGLAENA

-896 AGSVSSITELVH
+896 AGSVSSIKELVH

-949 CLGDD
+949 CLGADIDD
-954 ITKGLVGGDFK
+954 ALKGGQFQ

-979 ALTPEQIAKAYAIAE
+979 ALTSEQIAKVYAIAE

-1021 PETPDTPDTPETPEA
+1021 PETPETPDTPETPEA

-1054 YGNLTLTPNDGKTGT
+1054 YGNLKLTVDGVGDGNR
-1069 LPTIGTEEL
+1069 PTIGTEEI
-1078 TYGGK
+1078 TYGDK
-1083 TKTLPTIKITKM
+1083 TKTLPTIKITGK
-1095 NQYVAAVFGK
+1095 NQFVAAEFDK
-1105 FATADEFQNFVRKNG
+1105 FANATEFQNFVKENKG
-1120 LTFEVLYKNDS
+1120 LSFEVLYQNNVDTKNV
-1131 PISSIGG
+1131 IAL
-1138 IFCSTQYDPSNRNSK
+1138 FCSTNTIGKNK
-1153 GGFGIATQAKS
+1153 GGFGLALN
-1164 GAPYVIAGAKGNGY
+1164 AKGIPYALTSVDG
-1178 TVANGKSADYNHGEI
+1178 ANYQTATAATATTGV
-1193 THVIGTIDTNG
+1193 THLVGTITDEG
-1204 YVTIYVNGK
+1204 IVTLYVNGVQAAK
-1213 DGIKS
+1213 TTAKGSFLCTPGTTS
-1218 TSGGEFN
+1218 TQGYEFF
-1225 CSKGNMSNMGETLF
+1225 K
-1239 NTFYI
+1239 TFFI
-1244 GGDPSAESNGKVS
+1244 GGDPS
-1257 DYPLTSASFIDI
+1257 LTSNIDFPMANGSFMDV
-1269 KVYSKALTGEEVKT
+1269 KVYSKALTGEEAQT
-1283 AYEDAQKLFAPETPD
+1283 AYEDAQKLFAPDTPD

-1313 DGKVVDKYGNLTL
+1313 DGKVVDKYGNLKL
-1326 TPNDGKTGTLPT
+1326 TVDGVGDGNRPT
-1338 IGTEELTYG
+1338 IGTEEITYG
-1347 GKTKTLPTIKITK
+1347 DKTKTLPTIKITGK
-1360 MNQYVAAVFGK
+1360 NQFVAAEFDK
-1371 FATADEF
+1371 FANATEF
-1378 QNFVRKNGL
+1378 QNFVKENKGL
-1387 TFEVLYKNDS
+1387 SFEVLYQNNVDTKNV
-1397 PISSIGG
+1397 IAL
-1404 IFCSTQYDPSNR
+1404 FCSTNTIGK
-1416 NSKGGFGIATQAKSG
+1416 NKGGFGLALN
-1431 APYVIAGAKGNGYT
+1431 AKGIPYALTSVDG
-1445 VANGKSAD
+1445 ANYQTATAATATTGV
-1453 YNHGEITHVIG
+1453 THLVG
-1464 TIDTNGYVTIYVNG
+1464 TITDEGIVTLYVNG
-1478 KDGIKSTSGG
+1478 VQAAKTTAKGSFLCTPGTTSTQGY
-1488 EFNCSKGNMSN
+1488 EFFK
-1499 MGETLFNTFYI
+1499 TFFI
-1510 GGDPSAESNG
+1510 GGDPS
-1520 KVSDY
+1520 
-1525 PLTSASFID
+1525 LTSNIDFPMANGSFMD
-1534 VKVYSKALTGEEVET
+1534 VKVYSKALTGTEVET

>member
-1 MKKLFRNTLATFI
+1 MLATFI

-24 IPVGILAAEDA
+24 IPMGMLYAEGEGTA
-35 GATKGDFV
+35 KGDFV

-61 SDSLVRLDADGN
+61 SDSLVRLDSDGN
-73 TANVSVKFTFTGVN
+73 TENVSVRFTFTGVN
-87 TRESEVKGTKLKDSK
+87 TRESEVKGTKLKDAK
-102 GNAVAD
+102 GSAVAD
-108 MYLFRFT
+108 MWLFRFT

-128 QLVIDGTADA
+128 QLVVDGAADA
-138 KAKDMTVKDYCMEL
+138 KAKEYMTVKDYCMEL

-179 GYRTDK
+179 GYRPGK

-214 TKFKSGTLYFDNTNK
+214 TKFKSGALYFDNTNK
-229 LMFRFI
+229 LMFRFV
-235 TDSIDNLKV
+235 TDSIENLKV

-283 DETVST
+283 GETVST

-303 SSKMRAFANATYA
+303 SSKMRAFANATYG

-321 KRYVSGTFDEDSI
+321 KRYVSGTFDENNV

-346 DKNNFPDATEKLKNA
+346 DKNSFPDATEKLKKA
-361 VNQLTKKASLN
+361 VNQLTKQASKN
-372 GGKLDAITIVGD
+372 GGKLDAITFVGD

-389 GSVELKEFKSVYE
+389 GSTELKEFKSVYE

-574 VRYMAIENGNYINSN
+574 VRYMAIEAGGYEDMYSATQMN
-589 GTVPT
+589 
-594 DAYDISSGLL
+594 DRYDISSGLF

-638 KTHLEKYSLE
+638 KTHLEKYSRE
-648 ARKNANTAPEL
+648 ARTNANTAPEL
-659 GEIKLTFGD
+659 GEIKLTTGN
-668 VKNYGAAATVVFDA
+668 VKNYGAYATVVFDA

-714 YHHAKRS
+714 YRHAKRS

-733 LKSGTYSI
+733 IKSGTYSI
-741 TVTAYDSWNA
+741 TVTAYDSWGA
-751 TTEKTVDYK
+751 KAEKTVDYK
-760 VTINSD
+760 VTINAD
-766 TAGLPTPYVNF
+766 TAGLPAPYVNF
-777 EFTDGKITDKMG
+777 EFTDGKIADKMG

-890 YNDGAY
+890 YNPGAY

-935 ANFIPGVSGTHNYF
+935 ANFIPGVKGTHNYF

-954 ITKGLVGGDFK
+954 ITLGLVGGDFK

-979 ALTPEQIAKAYAIAE
+979 ALTSEQIAKVYAIAE

-1021 PETPDTPDTPETPEA
+1021 PETPETPDTPEIPEA

-1054 YGNLTLTPNDGKTGT
+1054 YGNLKLTVDGVGEGNR
-1069 LPTIGTEEL
+1069 PTIGTEEI
-1078 TYGGK
+1078 TYGDK
-1083 TKTLPTIKITKM
+1083 TKTLPTIKITDK
-1095 NQYVAAVFGK
+1095 NQFVAAEFDK
-1105 FATADEFQNFVRKNG
+1105 FADAAAFQNFVKENKG
-1120 LTFEVLYKNDS
+1120 LSFEVLYQNNKKTNN
-1131 PISSIGG
+1131 IIAL
-1138 IFCSTQYDPSNRNSK
+1138 FCSTNTIGKNK
-1153 GGFGIATQAKS
+1153 GGFGLALQ
-1164 GAPYVIAGAKGNGY
+1164 
-1178 TVANGKSADYNHGEI
+1178 ANGTPYALTSVNGTQYQTAVASAATSGV
-1193 THVIGTIDTNG
+1193 THIVGTITDEG
-1204 YVTIYVNGK
+1204 IVTLYVNGVQAAQTTAK
-1213 DGIKS
+1213 GS
-1218 TSGGEFN
+1218 FLCTPGTTSNQGYEFF
-1225 CSKGNMSNMGETLF
+1225 K
-1239 NTFYI
+1239 TFFI
-1244 GGDPSAESNGKVS
+1244 GGDPS
-1257 DYPLTSASFIDI
+1257 LTANIDFPMADGSF
-1269 KVYSKALTGEEVKT
+1269 
-1283 AYEDAQKLFAPETPD
+1283 
-1298 TPEAPEGL
+1298 
-1306 YADIDIV
+1306 
-1313 DGKVVDKYGNLTL
+1313 
-1326 TPNDGKTGTLPT
+1326 
-1338 IGTEELTYG
+1338 
-1347 GKTKTLPTIKITK
+1347 
-1360 MNQYVAAVFGK
+1360 M
-1371 FATADEF
+1371 
-1378 QNFVRKNGL
+1378 
-1387 TFEVLYKNDS
+1387 
-1397 PISSIGG
+1397 
-1404 IFCSTQYDPSNR
+1404 
-1416 NSKGGFGIATQAKSG
+1416 
-1431 APYVIAGAKGNGYT
+1431 
-1445 VANGKSAD
+1445 
-1453 YNHGEITHVIG
+1453 
-1464 TIDTNGYVTIYVNG
+1464 
-1478 KDGIKSTSGG
+1478 
-1488 EFNCSKGNMSN
+1488 
-1499 MGETLFNTFYI
+1499 
-1510 GGDPSAESNG
+1510 
-1520 KVSDY
+1520 
-1525 PLTSASFID
+1525 D
-1534 VKVYSKALTGEEVET
+1534 VKVYSKALTGTEVET

>member
-87 TRESEVKGTKLKDSK
+87 TRKSEVKGTKLKDSK

-152 IKGSTDAHLINLVK
+152 INGSTDAHLINLVK

-214 TKFKSGTLYFDNTNK
+214 TKFKSGALYFDNTNK

-283 DETVST
+283 GETVST

-303 SSKMRAFANATYA
+303 NSKMSAFANATYA

-741 TVTAYDSWNA
+741 TVTAYDSWGA
-751 TTEKTVDYK
+751 KAEKTVDYK

-777 EFTDGKITDKMG
+777 EFADGKITDKMG

-856 NGGIQGVV
+856 NSGVQGVV
-864 CGTQDGGWGIAENA
+864 CGTQNGGWGLAENA

-885 GGGSK
+885 GGNNAGGY
-890 YNDGAY
+890 YNKKNSTQTGAY
-896 AGSVSSITELVH
+896 ATKVSSTTELVH
-908 VVGIYDTAN
+908 VVGIYDMAN
-917 KKCTIYING
+917 KKSYIYVNGVKNDEINIASSFIVGEG
-926 KKNGEVSIA
+926 KT
-935 ANFIPGVSGTHNYF
+935 FNYF

-954 ITKGLVGGDFK
+954 ITKDLVGGDFK

-1043 IDIVDGKVVDK
+1043 IDIVEGKVVDK
-1054 YGNLTLTPNDGKTGT
+1054 YGNLKLTVDGVGDGNR
-1069 LPTIGTEEL
+1069 PTIGTEEI
-1078 TYGGK
+1078 TCGGK
-1083 TKTLPTIKITKM
+1083 TKTLPTIKITGK
-1095 NQYVAAVFGK
+1095 NQFVAAEFDK
-1105 FATADEFQNFVRKNG
+1105 FADAAAFQNFVKENKG
-1120 LTFEVLYKNDS
+1120 LSFEVLYQNNKKTKNA
-1131 PISSIGG
+1131 IAL
-1138 IFCSTQYDPSNRNSK
+1138 FCSTNSIGKNK
-1153 GGFGIATQAKS
+1153 GGFGLALQAN
-1164 GAPYVIAGAKGNGY
+1164 GAPYSLTSVDGTKYQTAVAK
-1178 TVANGKSADYNHGEI
+1178 TVPTGV
-1193 THVIGTIDTNG
+1193 THLVGTITDEG
-1204 YVTIYVNGK
+1204 IVTLYVNGVQAAQTTAK
-1213 DGIKS
+1213 GS
-1218 TSGGEFN
+1218 FLCTPGTTSNQGYEFF
-1225 CSKGNMSNMGETLF
+1225 K
-1239 NTFYI
+1239 TFFI
-1244 GGDPSAESNGKVS
+1244 GGDPS
-1257 DYPLTSASFIDI
+1257 LTANIDFPMEDGSF
-1269 KVYSKALTGEEVKT
+1269 
-1283 AYEDAQKLFAPETPD
+1283 
-1298 TPEAPEGL
+1298 
-1306 YADIDIV
+1306 
-1313 DGKVVDKYGNLTL
+1313 
-1326 TPNDGKTGTLPT
+1326 
-1338 IGTEELTYG
+1338 
-1347 GKTKTLPTIKITK
+1347 
-1360 MNQYVAAVFGK
+1360 M
-1371 FATADEF
+1371 
-1378 QNFVRKNGL
+1378 
-1387 TFEVLYKNDS
+1387 
-1397 PISSIGG
+1397 
-1404 IFCSTQYDPSNR
+1404 
-1416 NSKGGFGIATQAKSG
+1416 
-1431 APYVIAGAKGNGYT
+1431 
-1445 VANGKSAD
+1445 
-1453 YNHGEITHVIG
+1453 
-1464 TIDTNGYVTIYVNG
+1464 
-1478 KDGIKSTSGG
+1478 
-1488 EFNCSKGNMSN
+1488 
-1499 MGETLFNTFYI
+1499 
-1510 GGDPSAESNG
+1510 
-1520 KVSDY
+1520 
-1525 PLTSASFID
+1525 D
-1534 VKVYSKALTGEEVET
+1534 VKVYSKALTGTEVET

>member
-61 SDSLVRLDADGN
+61 SDSLVRLDSDGN
-73 TANVSVKFTFTGVN
+73 TENVSVRFTFTGVN
-87 TRESEVKGTKLKDSK
+87 TRESEVKGTKLKDAK
-102 GNAVAD
+102 GSAVAD
-108 MYLFRFT
+108 MWLFRFT

-128 QLVIDGTADA
+128 QLVVDGAADA

-179 GYRTDK
+179 GYRPGK

-214 TKFKSGTLYFDNTNK
+214 TKFKSGALYFDNTNK

-303 SSKMRAFANATYA
+303 SSKMSAFANATYA

-741 TVTAYDSWNA
+741 TVTAYDSWGA
-751 TTEKTVDYK
+751 KAEKTVDYK

-864 CGTQDGGWGIAENA
+864 CGTQEGGWGIAENA
-878 GKPYFIT
+878 GKPYFLT

-890 YNDGAY
+890 YNPGAY

-954 ITKGLVGGDFK
+954 ITTGLVGGDFK

-1021 PETPDTPDTPETPEA
+1021 PETPETPDTPETPEA

-1054 YGNLTLTPNDGKTGT
+1054 YGNLKLTVDGVGDGNR
-1069 LPTIGTEEL
+1069 PTIGTEEI
-1078 TYGGK
+1078 TYGDK
-1083 TKTLPTIKITKM
+1083 TKTLPTIKITGK
-1095 NQYVAAVFGK
+1095 NQFVAAEFDK
-1105 FATADEFQNFVRKNG
+1105 FADAAEFQNFVKENKG
-1120 LTFEVLYKNDS
+1120 LSFEVLYQNNKNTNNV
-1131 PISSIGG
+1131 IAL
-1138 IFCSTQYDPSNRNSK
+1138 FCSTNTIGKNK
-1153 GGFGIATQAKS
+1153 GGFGLALN
-1164 GAPYVIAGAKGNGY
+1164 AKGIPYALTSVDG
-1178 TVANGKSADYNHGEI
+1178 ANYQTATAATATTGV
-1193 THVIGTIDTNG
+1193 THLVGTITDEG
-1204 YVTIYVNGK
+1204 IVTLYVNGVQAAK
-1213 DGIKS
+1213 TTAKGSFLCTPGTTS
-1218 TSGGEFN
+1218 TQGYEFF
-1225 CSKGNMSNMGETLF
+1225 K
-1239 NTFYI
+1239 TFFI
-1244 GGDPSAESNGKVS
+1244 GGDPS
-1257 DYPLTSASFIDI
+1257 LTSNIDFPMADGSF
-1269 KVYSKALTGEEVKT
+1269 
-1283 AYEDAQKLFAPETPD
+1283 
-1298 TPEAPEGL
+1298 
-1306 YADIDIV
+1306 
-1313 DGKVVDKYGNLTL
+1313 
-1326 TPNDGKTGTLPT
+1326 
-1338 IGTEELTYG
+1338 
-1347 GKTKTLPTIKITK
+1347 
-1360 MNQYVAAVFGK
+1360 M
-1371 FATADEF
+1371 
-1378 QNFVRKNGL
+1378 
-1387 TFEVLYKNDS
+1387 
-1397 PISSIGG
+1397 
-1404 IFCSTQYDPSNR
+1404 
-1416 NSKGGFGIATQAKSG
+1416 
-1431 APYVIAGAKGNGYT
+1431 
-1445 VANGKSAD
+1445 
-1453 YNHGEITHVIG
+1453 
-1464 TIDTNGYVTIYVNG
+1464 
-1478 KDGIKSTSGG
+1478 
-1488 EFNCSKGNMSN
+1488 
-1499 MGETLFNTFYI
+1499 
-1510 GGDPSAESNG
+1510 
-1520 KVSDY
+1520 
-1525 PLTSASFID
+1525 D
-1534 VKVYSKALTGEEVET
+1534 VKVYSKALTGTEVET

>member
-24 IPVGILAAEDA
+24 IPVGMLAAEDA
-35 GATKGDFV
+35 DATKGDFV

-214 TKFKSGTLYFDNTNK
+214 TKFKSGALYFDNTNK
-229 LMFRFI
+229 LMFRFV
-235 TDSIDNLKV
+235 TDSIENLKV

-420 LYSSDAKTL
+420 AYGDTHNL
-429 NDFKRIFGDKY
+429 NDFKKLFGDKY
-440 FGAGIDTADTN
+440 FGTGIDTADTN

-472 TYSATAGCP
+472 TYNTSNNSCP
-481 YKKEAVEWLDNML
+481 YNPKAIEWLDNML
-494 KKLTAENPEQYV
+494 KKLTEENPEQYV
-506 FVCTHPMIYNT
+506 FVCTHPMIENT
-517 CYGSDLNGTPSY
+517 CYGSDLYKSGD
-529 WSTTDLTPV
+529 TTWTTRDLTPT
-538 LDKYSQA
+538 LEKYPQV

-622 DDTFDSPWEI
+622 DDTFDSPWEL

-733 LKSGTYSI
+733 LKSGIYSI
-741 TVTAYDSWNA
+741 TVTAYDSWGA
-751 TTEKTVDYK
+751 KAEKTVDYK

-856 NGGIQGVV
+856 NSGVQGVV
-864 CGTQDGGWGIAENA
+864 CGTQNGGWGLAENA

-885 GGGSK
+885 GGNNAGGY
-890 YNDGAY
+890 YNKKNSTQTGAY
-896 AGSVSSITELVH
+896 ATKVSSTTELVH
-908 VVGIYDTAN
+908 VVGIYDMAN
-917 KKCTIYING
+917 KKSYIYVNGVKNDEINIASSFIVGEG
-926 KKNGEVSIA
+926 KT
-935 ANFIPGVSGTHNYF
+935 FNYF

-954 ITKGLVGGDFK
+954 ITKDLVGGDFK

-1054 YGNLTLTPNDGKTGT
+1054 YGNLKLTVDGVGEGNR
-1069 LPTIGTEEL
+1069 PTIGTEEI
-1078 TYGGK
+1078 TYGDK
-1083 TKTLPTIKITKM
+1083 TKTLPTIKITGK
-1095 NQYVAAVFGK
+1095 NQFVAVEFDK
-1105 FATADEFQNFVRKNG
+1105 FANATEFQNFVKENKG
-1120 LTFEVLYKNDS
+1120 LSFEVLYQNNVDTKNV
-1131 PISSIGG
+1131 IAL
-1138 IFCSTQYDPSNRNSK
+1138 FCSTNTIGKNK
-1153 GGFGIATQAKS
+1153 GGFGLALN
-1164 GAPYVIAGAKGNGY
+1164 AKGIPYALTSVDG
-1178 TVANGKSADYNHGEI
+1178 ANYQTATAATATTGV
-1193 THVIGTIDTNG
+1193 THLVGTITDEG
-1204 YVTIYVNGK
+1204 IVTLYVNGVQAAQTTAK
-1213 DGIKS
+1213 GS
-1218 TSGGEFN
+1218 FLCTPGATSNQGYEFF
-1225 CSKGNMSNMGETLF
+1225 K
-1239 NTFYI
+1239 TFFI
-1244 GGDPSAESNGKVS
+1244 GGAR
-1257 DYPLTSASFIDI
+1257 L
-1269 KVYSKALTGEEVKT
+1269 
-1283 AYEDAQKLFAPETPD
+1283 
-1298 TPEAPEGL
+1298 
-1306 YADIDIV
+1306 
-1313 DGKVVDKYGNLTL
+1313 
-1326 TPNDGKTGTLPT
+1326 
-1338 IGTEELTYG
+1338 
-1347 GKTKTLPTIKITK
+1347 
-1360 MNQYVAAVFGK
+1360 
-1371 FATADEF
+1371 
-1378 QNFVRKNGL
+1378 
-1387 TFEVLYKNDS
+1387 
-1397 PISSIGG
+1397 
-1404 IFCSTQYDPSNR
+1404 
-1416 NSKGGFGIATQAKSG
+1416 
-1431 APYVIAGAKGNGYT
+1431 
-1445 VANGKSAD
+1445 
-1453 YNHGEITHVIG
+1453 
-1464 TIDTNGYVTIYVNG
+1464 
-1478 KDGIKSTSGG
+1478 
-1488 EFNCSKGNMSN
+1488 
-1499 MGETLFNTFYI
+1499 
-1510 GGDPSAESNG
+1510 
-1520 KVSDY
+1520 
-1525 PLTSASFID
+1525 
-1534 VKVYSKALTGEEVET
+1534 
-1549 AYKNAQNLF
+1549 
-1558 N
+1558 

>member
-24 IPVGILAAEDA
+24 IPVGMLAAEDA
-35 GATKGDFV
+35 DATKGDFV

-235 TDSIDNLKV
+235 TDSIENLKV

-303 SSKMRAFANATYA
+303 SSKMSAFANATYA

-574 VRYMAIENGNYINSN
+574 VRYMAIEAGGYEDMYSATQMN
-589 GTVPT
+589 
-594 DAYDISSGLL
+594 DRYDISSGLF

-622 DDTFDSPWEI
+622 DDMFDSPWEI

-659 GEIKLTFGD
+659 GEIKLTTGN
-668 VKNYGAAATVVFDA
+668 VKNYGAGVAVTVTFDA

-700 TGATISN
+700 TGAIIIN
-707 KNILSDF
+707 RNILSDF
-714 YHHAKRS
+714 YRHAKRS
-721 DMKKEYTLSIGT
+721 DMKKEYSQFVGT
-733 LKSGTYSI
+733 LKSGTSYSV
-741 TVTAYDSWNA
+741 TVTAYDSWGA
-751 TTEKTVDYK
+751 KAEKTVDYK
-760 VTINSD
+760 ITVT
-766 TAGLPTPYVNF
+766 AGEGGLPTPYVNF

-815 ALTVPAGKYVVCK
+815 ALTVPAGKYVICR
-828 FNKLNTA
+828 FNKLNSAAT
-835 DEFRNWAEGC
+835 FKNWAEGS

-1054 YGNLTLTPNDGKTGT
+1054 YGNLKLTVDGVGDGNR
-1069 LPTIGTEEL
+1069 PTIGTEEI
-1078 TYGGK
+1078 TYGDK
-1083 TKTLPTIKITKM
+1083 TKTLPTIKITGK
-1095 NQYVAAVFGK
+1095 NQFVAAEFDK
-1105 FATADEFQNFVRKNG
+1105 FADATEFQNFVKENKG
-1120 LTFEVLYKNDS
+1120 LSFEVLYQNNVDTKNV
-1131 PISSIGG
+1131 IAL
-1138 IFCSTQYDPSNRNSK
+1138 FCSTNTIGKNK
-1153 GGFGIATQAKS
+1153 GGFGLALN
-1164 GAPYVIAGAKGNGY
+1164 AKGIPYALTSVDG
-1178 TVANGKSADYNHGEI
+1178 ANYQTATAATATTGV
-1193 THVIGTIDTNG
+1193 THLVGTITDEG
-1204 YVTIYVNGK
+1204 IVTLYVNGVQAAQTTAK
-1213 DGIKS
+1213 GLFLCTPGT
-1218 TSGGEFN
+1218 TSNQSYEFF
-1225 CSKGNMSNMGETLF
+1225 K
-1239 NTFYI
+1239 TFFI
-1244 GGDPSAESNGKVS
+1244 GGDPSMKADIDFPMANG
-1257 DYPLTSASFIDI
+1257 SFMDV
-1269 KVYSKALTGEEVKT
+1269 KVYSKALTGEEAQT
-1283 AYEDAQKLFAPETPD
+1283 AYEDAQKLFAPDTPE

-1313 DGKVVDKYGNLTL
+1313 DGKVVDKYGNLKL
-1326 TPNDGKTGTLPT
+1326 TVDGVGDGNRPT
-1338 IGTEELTYG
+1338 IGTEEITYG
-1347 GKTKTLPTIKITK
+1347 DKTKTLPTIKITGK
-1360 MNQYVAAVFGK
+1360 NQFVAAEFDK
-1371 FATADEF
+1371 FADATEF
-1378 QNFVRKNGL
+1378 QNFVKENKGL
-1387 TFEVLYKNDS
+1387 SFEVLYQNNVDTKNV
-1397 PISSIGG
+1397 IAL
-1404 IFCSTQYDPSNR
+1404 FCSTNTIGK
-1416 NSKGGFGIATQAKSG
+1416 NKGGFGLALN
-1431 APYVIAGAKGNGYT
+1431 AKGIPYALTSVDG
-1445 VANGKSAD
+1445 ANYQTATAATATTGV
-1453 YNHGEITHVIG
+1453 THLVG
-1464 TIDTNGYVTIYVNG
+1464 TITDEGIVTLYVNG
-1478 KDGIKSTSGG
+1478 VQAAQTTAKGLFLCTPGTTSNQSY
-1488 EFNCSKGNMSN
+1488 EFFK
-1499 MGETLFNTFYI
+1499 TFFI
-1510 GGDPSAESNG
+1510 GGDPSMKADIDFPMANG
-1520 KVSDY
+1520 
-1525 PLTSASFID
+1525 SFMD
-1534 VKVYSKALTGEEVET
+1534 VKVYSKALTGTEVET

>member
-1 MKKLFRNTLATFI
+1 MLATFI

-24 IPVGILAAEDA
+24 IPMGMLYAEGEGTA
-35 GATKGDFV
+35 KGDFV

-61 SDSLVRLDADGN
+61 SDSLVRLDSDGN
-73 TANVSVKFTFTGVN
+73 TENVSVKFTFTGVN
-87 TRESEVKGTKLKDSK
+87 TRESEVKGTKLKDAK
-102 GNAVAD
+102 GSAVAD
-108 MYLFRFT
+108 MWLFRFT

-128 QLVIDGTADA
+128 QLVVDGAADA

-179 GYRTDK
+179 GYRPGK

-214 TKFKSGTLYFDNTNK
+214 TKFKSGALYFDNTNK
-229 LMFRFI
+229 LMFRFV
-235 TDSIDNLKV
+235 TDSIENLKV

-283 DETVST
+283 GETVST

-321 KRYVSGTFDEDSI
+321 KRYVSGTFDENNV

-346 DKNNFPDATEKLKNA
+346 DKNSFPDATEKLKKA
-361 VNQLTKKASLN
+361 VNQLTKQASKN
-372 GGKLDAITIVGD
+372 GGKLDAITFVGD

-389 GSVELKEFKSVYE
+389 GSTELKEFKSVYE

-574 VRYMAIENGNYINSN
+574 VRYMAIEAGGYEDMYSATQMN
-589 GTVPT
+589 
-594 DAYDISSGLL
+594 DRYDISSGLF

-638 KTHLEKYSLE
+638 KTHLEKYSRE
-648 ARKNANTAPEL
+648 ARTNANTAPEL
-659 GEIKLTFGD
+659 GEIKLTTGN
-668 VKNYGAAATVVFDA
+668 VKNYGAYATVVFDA

-714 YHHAKRS
+714 YRHAKRS

-733 LKSGTYSI
+733 IKSGTYSI
-741 TVTAYDSWNA
+741 TVTAYDSWGA
-751 TTEKTVDYK
+751 KAEKTVDYK
-760 VTINSD
+760 VTINAD
-766 TAGLPTPYVNF
+766 TAGLPAPYVNF
-777 EFTDGKITDKMG
+777 EFTDGKIADKMG

-890 YNDGAY
+890 YNPGAY

-926 KKNGEVSIA
+926 KKNGEVNIA
-935 ANFIPGVSGTHNYF
+935 ANFIPGVKGTHNYF

-954 ITKGLVGGDFK
+954 ITLGLVGGDFK

-979 ALTPEQIAKAYAIAE
+979 ALTSEQIAKVYAIAE

-1021 PETPDTPDTPETPEA
+1021 PETPETPDTPEA

-1054 YGNLTLTPNDGKTGT
+1054 YGNLKLTPNDGKTGT

-1105 FATADEFQNFVRKNG
+1105 FATADEFQDFVRKNG
-1120 LTFEVLYKNDS
+1120 LTFEVLYKNDGS
-1131 PISSIGG
+1131 VSAVGG
-1138 IFCSTQYDPSNRNSK
+1138 IFCSTQYDPSNNKSK

-1164 GAPYVIAGAKGNGY
+1164 GAPYVIAGANGNAY
-1178 TVANGKSADYNHGEI
+1178 TLANGNTADYTHGEI

-1213 DGIKS
+1213 DGVKS
-1218 TSGGEFN
+1218 NKGGTFN
-1225 CSKGNMSNMGETLF
+1225 CSKGNMSNMGETFF

-1244 GGDPSAESNGKVS
+1244 GGDPSADKSGKVS

-1269 KVYSKALTGEEVKT
+1269 KVYSKALTGEEAKT
-1283 AYEDAQKLFAPETPD
+1283 AYEDAQKLFAPDTPE

-1313 DGKVVDKYGNLTL
+1313 EGKVVDKYGNLKL
-1326 TPNDGKTGTLPT
+1326 TVDGVGEGNRPT
-1338 IGTEELTYG
+1338 IGTEEITYG
-1347 GKTKTLPTIKITK
+1347 DKTKTLPTIKITGK
-1360 MNQYVAAVFGK
+1360 NQFVAVEFDK
-1371 FATADEF
+1371 FADAAAF
-1378 QNFVRKNGL
+1378 QNFVKENKGL
-1387 TFEVLYKNDS
+1387 SFEVLYQNNKNTKNV
-1397 PISSIGG
+1397 IAL
-1404 IFCSTQYDPSNR
+1404 FCSTNTIGK
-1416 NSKGGFGIATQAKSG
+1416 NKGGFGLALQ
-1431 APYVIAGAKGNGYT
+1431 
-1445 VANGKSAD
+1445 ANGTPYALTSVNGTQYQTAVASAATS
-1453 YNHGEITHVIG
+1453 GVTHLVG
-1464 TIDTNGYVTIYVNG
+1464 TITDEGIVTLYVNG
-1478 KDGIKSTSGG
+1478 VQAAKTTAKGSFLCTPGTTSNQGY
-1488 EFNCSKGNMSN
+1488 EFFK
-1499 MGETLFNTFYI
+1499 TFFI
-1510 GGDPSAESNG
+1510 GGDPS
-1520 KVSDY
+1520 
-1525 PLTSASFID
+1525 LTANIDFPMVDGSFMD
-1534 VKVYSKALTGEEVET
+1534 VKVYSKALTGTEVET

>member
-303 SSKMRAFANATYA
+303 NSKMSAFANATYA

-714 YHHAKRS
+714 YRHAKRS

-741 TVTAYDSWNA
+741 TVTAYDSWGA
-751 TTEKTVDYK
+751 KAEKIVDYK

-777 EFTDGKITDKMG
+777 EFTDGKIADKMG

-856 NGGIQGVV
+856 NGGTQGVV

-896 AGSVSSITELVH
+896 AGSVSSIKELVH

-926 KKNGEVSIA
+926 KKIGEVSIA

-949 CLGDD
+949 CLGADIDD
-954 ITKGLVGGDFK
+954 ALKGGQFQ

-979 ALTPEQIAKAYAIAE
+979 ALTSEQIAKVYAIAE

-1021 PETPDTPDTPETPEA
+1021 PETPETPDTPETPEA

-1054 YGNLTLTPNDGKTGT
+1054 YGNLKLTVDGVGEGNR
-1069 LPTIGTEEL
+1069 PTIGTEEI
-1078 TYGGK
+1078 TYGDK
-1083 TKTLPTIKITKM
+1083 TKTLPTIKITGK
-1095 NQYVAAVFGK
+1095 NQFVAAEFDK
-1105 FATADEFQNFVRKNG
+1105 FANATEFQNFVKENKG
-1120 LTFEVLYKNDS
+1120 LSFEVLYQNNVDTKNV
-1131 PISSIGG
+1131 IAL
-1138 IFCSTQYDPSNRNSK
+1138 FCSTNTIGKNK
-1153 GGFGIATQAKS
+1153 GGFGLALN
-1164 GAPYVIAGAKGNGY
+1164 AKGIPYALTSVDG
-1178 TVANGKSADYNHGEI
+1178 ANYQTATAATATTGV
-1193 THVIGTIDTNG
+1193 THLVGTITDEG
-1204 YVTIYVNGK
+1204 IVTLYVNGVQAAK
-1213 DGIKS
+1213 TTAKGSFLCTPGTTS
-1218 TSGGEFN
+1218 TQGYEFF
-1225 CSKGNMSNMGETLF
+1225 K
-1239 NTFYI
+1239 TFFI
-1244 GGDPSAESNGKVS
+1244 GGDPS
-1257 DYPLTSASFIDI
+1257 LTSNIDFPMADGSF
-1269 KVYSKALTGEEVKT
+1269 
-1283 AYEDAQKLFAPETPD
+1283 
-1298 TPEAPEGL
+1298 
-1306 YADIDIV
+1306 
-1313 DGKVVDKYGNLTL
+1313 
-1326 TPNDGKTGTLPT
+1326 
-1338 IGTEELTYG
+1338 
-1347 GKTKTLPTIKITK
+1347 
-1360 MNQYVAAVFGK
+1360 M
-1371 FATADEF
+1371 
-1378 QNFVRKNGL
+1378 
-1387 TFEVLYKNDS
+1387 
-1397 PISSIGG
+1397 
-1404 IFCSTQYDPSNR
+1404 
-1416 NSKGGFGIATQAKSG
+1416 
-1431 APYVIAGAKGNGYT
+1431 
-1445 VANGKSAD
+1445 
-1453 YNHGEITHVIG
+1453 
-1464 TIDTNGYVTIYVNG
+1464 
-1478 KDGIKSTSGG
+1478 
-1488 EFNCSKGNMSN
+1488 
-1499 MGETLFNTFYI
+1499 
-1510 GGDPSAESNG
+1510 
-1520 KVSDY
+1520 
-1525 PLTSASFID
+1525 D
-1534 VKVYSKALTGEEVET
+1534 VKVYSKALTGTEVET

>member
-1 MKKLFRNTLATFI
+1 MLATFI

-24 IPVGILAAEDA
+24 IPMGMLYAEGEGTA
-35 GATKGDFV
+35 KGDFV

-61 SDSLVRLDADGN
+61 SDSLVRLDSDGN
-73 TANVSVKFTFTGVN
+73 TENVSVRFTFTGVN
-87 TRESEVKGTKLKDSK
+87 TRESEVKGTKLKDAK
-102 GNAVAD
+102 GSAVAD
-108 MYLFRFT
+108 MWLFRFT

-128 QLVIDGTADA
+128 QLVVDGAADA

-179 GYRTDK
+179 GYRPGK

-194 TTFDALK
+194 TAFDALK

-214 TKFKSGTLYFDNTNK
+214 TKFKSGALYFDNTNK
-229 LMFRFI
+229 LMFRFV
-235 TDSIDNLKV
+235 TDSIENLKV

-256 GDTYVVM
+256 GDTYVIM

-283 DETVST
+283 GETVST

-321 KRYVSGTFDEDSI
+321 KRYVSGTFDENNV

-346 DKNNFPDATEKLKNA
+346 DKNSFPDATEKLKKA
-361 VNQLTKKASLN
+361 VNQLTKQASKN
-372 GGKLDAITIVGD
+372 GGKLDAITFVGD

-389 GSVELKEFKSVYE
+389 GSTELKEFKSVYE

-574 VRYMAIENGNYINSN
+574 VRYMAIEAGGYEDMYSATQMN
-589 GTVPT
+589 
-594 DAYDISSGLL
+594 DRYDISSGLF

-638 KTHLEKYSLE
+638 KTHLEKYSRE
-648 ARKNANTAPEL
+648 ARTNANTAPEL
-659 GEIKLTFGD
+659 GEIKLTTGN
-668 VKNYGAAATVVFDA
+668 VKNYGAYATVVFDA

-714 YHHAKRS
+714 YRHAKRS

-733 LKSGTYSI
+733 IKSGTYSI
-741 TVTAYDSWNA
+741 TVTAYDSWGA
-751 TTEKTVDYK
+751 KAEKTVDYK
-760 VTINSD
+760 VTINAD
-766 TAGLPTPYVNF
+766 TAGLPAPYVNF
-777 EFTDGKITDKMG
+777 EFTDGKIADKMG
-789 NVDITNSGATVGATD
+789 NVDITNSGATVGTSD

-890 YNDGAY
+890 YNPGAY

-954 ITKGLVGGDFK
+954 ITTGLVGGDFK

-979 ALTPEQIAKAYAIAE
+979 ALTSEQIAKVYAIAE

-1021 PETPDTPDTPETPEA
+1021 PETPETPDTPETPEA

-1131 PISSIGG
+1131 PVSAVGG
-1138 IFCSTQYDPSNRNSK
+1138 IFCSTQYDPSNNKSK
-1153 GGFGIATQAKS
+1153 GGFGIATQTNS
-1164 GAPYVIAGAKGNGY
+1164 GAPYVIAGANGNAY
-1178 TVANGKSADYNHGEI
+1178 TLANGNTADYTHGEI

-1213 DGIKS
+1213 DGVKS
-1218 TSGGEFN
+1218 NKGGTFN
-1225 CSKGNMSNMGETLF
+1225 CSKGNMSNMGEAFF

-1244 GGDPSAESNGKVS
+1244 GGDPSADKSGKVS
-1257 DYPLTSASFIDI
+1257 DYPLTSASFIDV
-1269 KVYSKALTGEEVKT
+1269 KVYSKALTGEEAKT
-1283 AYEDAQKLFAPETPD
+1283 AYEDAQKLFAPDTPE

-1397 PISSIGG
+1397 PVSAVGG
-1404 IFCSTQYDPSNR
+1404 IFCSTQYDPSN
-1416 NSKGGFGIATQAKSG
+1416 NKSKGGFGIATQTNSG
-1431 APYVIAGAKGNGYT
+1431 APYVIAGANGNAYT
-1445 VANGKSAD
+1445 LANGNTAD
-1453 YNHGEITHVIG
+1453 YTHGEITHVIG

-1478 KDGIKSTSGG
+1478 KDGVKSNKGG
-1488 EFNCSKGNMSN
+1488 TFNCSKGNMSN
-1499 MGETLFNTFYI
+1499 MGEAFFNTFYI
-1510 GGDPSAESNG
+1510 GGDPSADKSG

-1534 VKVYSKALTGEEVET
+1534 IKVYSKALTGTEVET

>member
-1 MKKLFRNTLATFI
+1 MLATFI

-24 IPVGILAAEDA
+24 IPMGMLYAEGEGTA
-35 GATKGDFV
+35 KGDFV

-61 SDSLVRLDADGN
+61 SDSLVRLDSDGN
-73 TANVSVKFTFTGVN
+73 TENVSVRFTFTGVN
-87 TRESEVKGTKLKDSK
+87 TRESEVKGTKLNDAK
-102 GNAVAD
+102 GSAVAD
-108 MYLFRFT
+108 MWLFRFT

-128 QLVIDGTADA
+128 QLVVDGAADA

-179 GYRTDK
+179 GYRPGK

-214 TKFKSGTLYFDNTNK
+214 TKFKSGALYFDNTNK
-229 LMFRFI
+229 LMFRFV
-235 TDSIDNLKV
+235 TDSIENLKV

-283 DETVST
+283 GETVST

-321 KRYVSGTFDEDSI
+321 KRYVSGTFDENNV

-346 DKNNFPDATEKLKNA
+346 DKNSFPDATEKLKKA
-361 VNQLTKKASLN
+361 VNQLTKQASKN
-372 GGKLDAITIVGD
+372 GGKLDAITFVGD

-389 GSVELKEFKSVYE
+389 GSTELKEFKSVYE

-574 VRYMAIENGNYINSN
+574 VRYMAIEAGGYEDMYSATQMN
-589 GTVPT
+589 
-594 DAYDISSGLL
+594 DRYDISSGLF

-638 KTHLEKYSLE
+638 KTHLEKYSRE
-648 ARKNANTAPEL
+648 ARTNANTAPEL
-659 GEIKLTFGD
+659 GEIKLTTGN
-668 VKNYGAAATVVFDA
+668 VKNYGAYATVVFDA

-714 YHHAKRS
+714 YRHAKRS

-733 LKSGTYSI
+733 IKSGTYSI
-741 TVTAYDSWNA
+741 TVTAYDSWGA
-751 TTEKTVDYK
+751 KAEKTVDYK
-760 VTINSD
+760 VTINAD
-766 TAGLPTPYVNF
+766 TAGLPAPYVNF
-777 EFTDGKITDKMG
+777 EFTDGKIADKMG

-890 YNDGAY
+890 YNPGAY

-935 ANFIPGVSGTHNYF
+935 ANFIPGVKGTHNYF

-954 ITKGLVGGDFK
+954 ITLGLVGGDFK

-979 ALTPEQIAKAYAIAE
+979 ALTSEQIAKVYAIAE

-1021 PETPDTPDTPETPEA
+1021 PETPETPDTPEIPEA

-1054 YGNLTLTPNDGKTGT
+1054 YGNLKLTVDGVGDGNR
-1069 LPTIGTEEL
+1069 PTIGTEEI
-1078 TYGGK
+1078 TYGDK
-1083 TKTLPTIKITKM
+1083 TKTLPTIKITGK
-1095 NQYVAAVFGK
+1095 NQFVAAEFDK
-1105 FATADEFQNFVRKNG
+1105 FADAAAFQNFVKENKG
-1120 LTFEVLYKNDS
+1120 LSFEVLYQNNKKTNNV
-1131 PISSIGG
+1131 IAL
-1138 IFCSTQYDPSNRNSK
+1138 FCSTNTIGKNK
-1153 GGFGIATQAKS
+1153 GGFGLALQ
-1164 GAPYVIAGAKGNGY
+1164 
-1178 TVANGKSADYNHGEI
+1178 ANGTPYALTSVNGTKYQTAVAKTVPTGV
-1193 THVIGTIDTNG
+1193 THLVGTITDEG
-1204 YVTIYVNGK
+1204 IVTLYVNGVQAAQTTAK
-1213 DGIKS
+1213 GS
-1218 TSGGEFN
+1218 FLCTPGTTSNQGYEFF
-1225 CSKGNMSNMGETLF
+1225 K
-1239 NTFYI
+1239 TFFI
-1244 GGDPSAESNGKVS
+1244 GGDPSLKS
-1257 DYPLTSASFIDI
+1257 DVDFPMADGSFMDV
-1269 KVYSKALTGEEVKT
+1269 KVYSKALTGEEAKT
-1283 AYEDAQKLFAPETPD
+1283 AYEDAQKLFAPD
-1298 TPEAPEGL
+1298 TPETPKAPEGL

-1313 DGKVVDKYGNLTL
+1313 DGKVVDKYGNLKL
-1326 TPNDGKTGTLPT
+1326 TVDGVGDGNRPT
-1338 IGTEELTYG
+1338 IGTEEITYG
-1347 GKTKTLPTIKITK
+1347 DKTKTLPTIKITGK
-1360 MNQYVAAVFGK
+1360 NQFVAAEFDK
-1371 FATADEF
+1371 FADAAAF
-1378 QNFVRKNGL
+1378 QNFVKENKGL
-1387 TFEVLYKNDS
+1387 SFEVLYQNNKKTNNV
-1397 PISSIGG
+1397 IAL
-1404 IFCSTQYDPSNR
+1404 FCSTNTIGK
-1416 NSKGGFGIATQAKSG
+1416 NKGGFGLALQ
-1431 APYVIAGAKGNGYT
+1431 
-1445 VANGKSAD
+1445 ANGTPYALTSVNGTKYQTAVAKTVPT
-1453 YNHGEITHVIG
+1453 GVTHLVG
-1464 TIDTNGYVTIYVNG
+1464 TITDEGIVTLYVNG
-1478 KDGIKSTSGG
+1478 VQAAQTTAKGSFLCTPGTTSNQGY
-1488 EFNCSKGNMSN
+1488 EFFK
-1499 MGETLFNTFYI
+1499 TFFI
-1510 GGDPSAESNG
+1510 GGDPS
-1520 KVSDY
+1520 
-1525 PLTSASFID
+1525 LTANIDFPMADGSFMD
-1534 VKVYSKALTGEEVET
+1534 VKVYSKALTGTEVET

>member
-1 MKKLFRNTLATFI
+1 MKKLFRNMLATFI

-24 IPVGILAAEDA
+24 IPMGMLYAEGEGTA
-35 GATKGDFV
+35 KGDFV

-61 SDSLVRLDADGN
+61 SDSLVRLDSDGN
-73 TANVSVKFTFTGVN
+73 TENVSVRFTFTGVN
-87 TRESEVKGTKLKDSK
+87 TRESEVKGTKLKDAK
-102 GNAVAD
+102 GSAVAD
-108 MYLFRFT
+108 MWLFRFT

-128 QLVIDGTADA
+128 QLVVDGAADA

-179 GYRTDK
+179 GYRPGK

-214 TKFKSGTLYFDNTNK
+214 TKFKSGALYFDNTNK
-229 LMFRFI
+229 LMFRFV
-235 TDSIDNLKV
+235 TDSIENLKV

-283 DETVST
+283 GETVST

-321 KRYVSGTFDEDSI
+321 KRYVSGTFDENNV

-346 DKNNFPDATEKLKNA
+346 DKNSFPDATEKLKKA
-361 VNQLTKKASLN
+361 VNQLTKQASKN
-372 GGKLDAITIVGD
+372 GGKLDAITFVGD

-389 GSVELKEFKSVYE
+389 GSTELKEFKSVYE

-741 TVTAYDSWNA
+741 TVTAYDSWGA
-751 TTEKTVDYK
+751 KAEKTVDYK

-856 NGGIQGVV
+856 NSGVQGVV
-864 CGTQDGGWGIAENA
+864 CGTQNGGWGLAENA

-885 GGGSK
+885 GGNNAGGY
-890 YNDGAY
+890 YNKKNSSQTGAY
-896 AGSVSSITELVH
+896 ATKVSSTTELVH
-908 VVGIYDTAN
+908 VVGIYDMAN
-917 KKCTIYING
+917 KKSYIYVNGVKNDEINIASSFIVGEG
-926 KKNGEVSIA
+926 KT
-935 ANFIPGVSGTHNYF
+935 FNYF

-954 ITKGLVGGDFK
+954 ITKDLVGGDFK

-1021 PETPDTPDTPETPEA
+1021 PETPETPDTPETPEA

-1054 YGNLTLTPNDGKTGT
+1054 YGNLKLTVDGVGDGNR
-1069 LPTIGTEEL
+1069 PTIGTEEI

-1083 TKTLPTIKITKM
+1083 TKTLPTIKITGK
-1095 NQYVAAVFGK
+1095 NQFVAAEFDK
-1105 FATADEFQNFVRKNG
+1105 FADAAAFQNFVKENKG
-1120 LTFEVLYKNDS
+1120 LSFEVLYQNNKKTNNA
-1131 PISSIGG
+1131 IAL
-1138 IFCSTQYDPSNRNSK
+1138 FCSTNSIGKNK
-1153 GGFGIATQAKS
+1153 GGFGLALQAN
-1164 GAPYVIAGAKGNGY
+1164 GAPYSLTSVDGTKYQTAVAK
-1178 TVANGKSADYNHGEI
+1178 TVPTGV
-1193 THVIGTIDTNG
+1193 THLVGTITDEG
-1204 YVTIYVNGK
+1204 IVTLYVNGVQAAQTTAK
-1213 DGIKS
+1213 GS
-1218 TSGGEFN
+1218 FLCTPGTTSNQGYEFF
-1225 CSKGNMSNMGETLF
+1225 K
-1239 NTFYI
+1239 TFFI
-1244 GGDPSAESNGKVS
+1244 GGDPS
-1257 DYPLTSASFIDI
+1257 LTANIDFPMEDGSF
-1269 KVYSKALTGEEVKT
+1269 
-1283 AYEDAQKLFAPETPD
+1283 
-1298 TPEAPEGL
+1298 
-1306 YADIDIV
+1306 
-1313 DGKVVDKYGNLTL
+1313 
-1326 TPNDGKTGTLPT
+1326 
-1338 IGTEELTYG
+1338 
-1347 GKTKTLPTIKITK
+1347 
-1360 MNQYVAAVFGK
+1360 M
-1371 FATADEF
+1371 
-1378 QNFVRKNGL
+1378 
-1387 TFEVLYKNDS
+1387 
-1397 PISSIGG
+1397 
-1404 IFCSTQYDPSNR
+1404 
-1416 NSKGGFGIATQAKSG
+1416 
-1431 APYVIAGAKGNGYT
+1431 
-1445 VANGKSAD
+1445 
-1453 YNHGEITHVIG
+1453 
-1464 TIDTNGYVTIYVNG
+1464 
-1478 KDGIKSTSGG
+1478 
-1488 EFNCSKGNMSN
+1488 
-1499 MGETLFNTFYI
+1499 
-1510 GGDPSAESNG
+1510 
-1520 KVSDY
+1520 
-1525 PLTSASFID
+1525 D
-1534 VKVYSKALTGEEVET
+1534 VKVYSKALTGTEVET

>member
-303 SSKMRAFANATYA
+303 NSKMSAFANATYA

-440 FGAGIDTADTN
+440 FGTGIDTADTN

-622 DDTFDSPWEI
+622 DDTFDSPWEL

-815 ALTVPAGKYVVCK
+815 ALTVPAGKYVICR
-828 FNKLNTA
+828 FNKLNSAAT
-835 DEFRNWAEGC
+835 FKNWAEGS

-856 NGGIQGVV
+856 NSGIQGVV
-864 CGTQDGGWGIAENA
+864 CGTQNGGWGIAENA
-878 GKPYFIT
+878 GKPYFLT

-890 YNDGAY
+890 YYNDGAY
-896 AGSVSSITELVH
+896 ANGASSTTELVH
-908 VVGIYDTAN
+908 VVGIYNTAN

-926 KKNGEVSIA
+926 KKNGEVNITS
-935 ANFIPGVSGTHNYF
+935 NFIVGEGKTFNYF

-954 ITKGLVGGDFK
+954 ITKDLVGGDFK

-1054 YGNLTLTPNDGKTGT
+1054 YGNLKLTVDGVGEGNR
-1069 LPTIGTEEL
+1069 PTIGTEEI
-1078 TYGGK
+1078 TYGDK
-1083 TKTLPTIKITKM
+1083 TKTLPTIKITGK
-1095 NQYVAAVFGK
+1095 NQFVAAEFDK
-1105 FATADEFQNFVRKNG
+1105 FANATEFQNFVKENKG
-1120 LTFEVLYKNDS
+1120 LSFEVLYQNNVDTKNV
-1131 PISSIGG
+1131 IALL
-1138 IFCSTQYDPSNRNSK
+1138 CSTNTIGKNK
-1153 GGFGIATQAKS
+1153 GGFGLALN
-1164 GAPYVIAGAKGNGY
+1164 AKGIPYALTSVDG
-1178 TVANGKSADYNHGEI
+1178 ANYQTATAATATTGV
-1193 THVIGTIDTNG
+1193 THLVGTITDEG
-1204 YVTIYVNGK
+1204 IVTLYVNGVQAAK
-1213 DGIKS
+1213 TTAKGSFLCTPGTTS
-1218 TSGGEFN
+1218 TQGYEFF
-1225 CSKGNMSNMGETLF
+1225 K
-1239 NTFYI
+1239 TFFI
-1244 GGDPSAESNGKVS
+1244 GGDPS
-1257 DYPLTSASFIDI
+1257 LTSNIDFPMADGSF
-1269 KVYSKALTGEEVKT
+1269 
-1283 AYEDAQKLFAPETPD
+1283 
-1298 TPEAPEGL
+1298 
-1306 YADIDIV
+1306 
-1313 DGKVVDKYGNLTL
+1313 
-1326 TPNDGKTGTLPT
+1326 
-1338 IGTEELTYG
+1338 
-1347 GKTKTLPTIKITK
+1347 
-1360 MNQYVAAVFGK
+1360 M
-1371 FATADEF
+1371 
-1378 QNFVRKNGL
+1378 
-1387 TFEVLYKNDS
+1387 
-1397 PISSIGG
+1397 
-1404 IFCSTQYDPSNR
+1404 
-1416 NSKGGFGIATQAKSG
+1416 
-1431 APYVIAGAKGNGYT
+1431 
-1445 VANGKSAD
+1445 
-1453 YNHGEITHVIG
+1453 
-1464 TIDTNGYVTIYVNG
+1464 
-1478 KDGIKSTSGG
+1478 
-1488 EFNCSKGNMSN
+1488 
-1499 MGETLFNTFYI
+1499 
-1510 GGDPSAESNG
+1510 
-1520 KVSDY
+1520 
-1525 PLTSASFID
+1525 D
-1534 VKVYSKALTGEEVET
+1534 VKVYSKALTGTEVET

>member
-24 IPVGILAAEDA
+24 IPVGMLAAEDA

-102 GNAVAD
+102 GNAVTD

-152 IKGSTDAHLINLVK
+152 INGSTDAHLINLVK

-214 TKFKSGTLYFDNTNK
+214 TKFKSGALYFDNTNK

-303 SSKMRAFANATYA
+303 NSKMSAFANATYA

-741 TVTAYDSWNA
+741 TVTAYDSWGA
-751 TTEKTVDYK
+751 KAEKTVDYK

-1054 YGNLTLTPNDGKTGT
+1054 YGNLKLTVDGVGDGNR
-1069 LPTIGTEEL
+1069 PTIGTEEI
-1078 TYGGK
+1078 TYGDK
-1083 TKTLPTIKITKM
+1083 TKTLPTIKITGK
-1095 NQYVAAVFGK
+1095 NQFVAVEFDK
-1105 FATADEFQNFVRKNG
+1105 FANATEFQNFVKENKG
-1120 LTFEVLYKNDS
+1120 LSFEVLYQNNVDTKNV
-1131 PISSIGG
+1131 IAL
-1138 IFCSTQYDPSNRNSK
+1138 FCSTNTIGKNK
-1153 GGFGIATQAKS
+1153 GGFGLALN
-1164 GAPYVIAGAKGNGY
+1164 AKGIPYALTSVDG
-1178 TVANGKSADYNHGEI
+1178 ANYQTATAATATTGV
-1193 THVIGTIDTNG
+1193 THLVGTITDEG
-1204 YVTIYVNGK
+1204 IVTLYVNGVQAAK
-1213 DGIKS
+1213 TTAKGSFLCTPGTTS
-1218 TSGGEFN
+1218 TQGYEFF
-1225 CSKGNMSNMGETLF
+1225 K
-1239 NTFYI
+1239 TFFI
-1244 GGDPSAESNGKVS
+1244 GGDPS
-1257 DYPLTSASFIDI
+1257 LTSNIDFPMANGSFMDV
-1269 KVYSKALTGEEVKT
+1269 KVYSKALTGTEVGT
-1283 AYEDAQKLFAPETPD
+1283 AYEDAQKLFAPDTPD
-1298 TPEAPEGL
+1298 TPETPEAPEGL

-1313 DGKVVDKYGNLTL
+1313 DGKVVDKYGNLKL
-1326 TPNDGKTGTLPT
+1326 TVDGVGDGNRPT
-1338 IGTEELTYG
+1338 IGTEEITYG
-1347 GKTKTLPTIKITK
+1347 DKTKTLPTIKITGK
-1360 MNQYVAAVFGK
+1360 NQFVAVEFDK
-1371 FATADEF
+1371 FANATEF
-1378 QNFVRKNGL
+1378 QNFVKENKGL
-1387 TFEVLYKNDS
+1387 SFEVLYQNNVDTKNV
-1397 PISSIGG
+1397 IAL
-1404 IFCSTQYDPSNR
+1404 FCSTNTIGK
-1416 NSKGGFGIATQAKSG
+1416 NKGGFGLALN
-1431 APYVIAGAKGNGYT
+1431 AKGIPYALTSVDG
-1445 VANGKSAD
+1445 ANYQTATAATATTGV
-1453 YNHGEITHVIG
+1453 THLVG
-1464 TIDTNGYVTIYVNG
+1464 TITDEGIVTLYVNG
-1478 KDGIKSTSGG
+1478 VQAAKTTAKGSFLCTPGTTSTQGY
-1488 EFNCSKGNMSN
+1488 EFFK
-1499 MGETLFNTFYI
+1499 TFFI
-1510 GGDPSAESNG
+1510 GGDPS
-1520 KVSDY
+1520 
-1525 PLTSASFID
+1525 LTSNIDFPMANGSFMD
-1534 VKVYSKALTGEEVET
+1534 VKVYSKALTGTEVET

>member
-303 SSKMRAFANATYA
+303 NSKMSAFANATYA

-472 TYSATAGCP
+472 TYSATAGGP
-481 YKKEAVEWLDNML
+481 YNKEAVEWLDNML

-714 YHHAKRS
+714 YRHAKRS

-741 TVTAYDSWNA
+741 TVTAYDSWGA
-751 TTEKTVDYK
+751 KAEKIVDYK

-777 EFTDGKITDKMG
+777 EFTDGKIADKMG

-856 NGGIQGVV
+856 NGGTQGVV

-896 AGSVSSITELVH
+896 AGSVSSIKELVH

-949 CLGDD
+949 CLGADIDD
-954 ITKGLVGGDFK
+954 ALKGGQFQ

-979 ALTPEQIAKAYAIAE
+979 ALTSEQIAKVYAIAE

-1021 PETPDTPDTPETPEA
+1021 PETPETPDTPETPEA

-1054 YGNLTLTPNDGKTGT
+1054 YGNLKLTVDGVGEGNR
-1069 LPTIGTEEL
+1069 PTIGTEEI
-1078 TYGGK
+1078 TYGDK
-1083 TKTLPTIKITKM
+1083 TKTLPTIKITGK
-1095 NQYVAAVFGK
+1095 NQFVAAEFDK
-1105 FATADEFQNFVRKNG
+1105 FANATEFQNFVKENKG
-1120 LTFEVLYKNDS
+1120 LSFEVLYQNNVDTKNV
-1131 PISSIGG
+1131 IAL
-1138 IFCSTQYDPSNRNSK
+1138 FCSTNTIGKNK
-1153 GGFGIATQAKS
+1153 GGFGLALN
-1164 GAPYVIAGAKGNGY
+1164 AKGIPYALTSVDG
-1178 TVANGKSADYNHGEI
+1178 ANYQTATAATATTGV
-1193 THVIGTIDTNG
+1193 THLVGTITDEG
-1204 YVTIYVNGK
+1204 IVTLYVNGVQAAK
-1213 DGIKS
+1213 TTAKGSFLCTPGTTS
-1218 TSGGEFN
+1218 TQGYEFF
-1225 CSKGNMSNMGETLF
+1225 K
-1239 NTFYI
+1239 TFFI
-1244 GGDPSAESNGKVS
+1244 GGDPS
-1257 DYPLTSASFIDI
+1257 LTSNIDFPMADGSF
-1269 KVYSKALTGEEVKT
+1269 
-1283 AYEDAQKLFAPETPD
+1283 
-1298 TPEAPEGL
+1298 
-1306 YADIDIV
+1306 
-1313 DGKVVDKYGNLTL
+1313 
-1326 TPNDGKTGTLPT
+1326 
-1338 IGTEELTYG
+1338 
-1347 GKTKTLPTIKITK
+1347 
-1360 MNQYVAAVFGK
+1360 M
-1371 FATADEF
+1371 
-1378 QNFVRKNGL
+1378 
-1387 TFEVLYKNDS
+1387 
-1397 PISSIGG
+1397 
-1404 IFCSTQYDPSNR
+1404 
-1416 NSKGGFGIATQAKSG
+1416 
-1431 APYVIAGAKGNGYT
+1431 
-1445 VANGKSAD
+1445 
-1453 YNHGEITHVIG
+1453 
-1464 TIDTNGYVTIYVNG
+1464 
-1478 KDGIKSTSGG
+1478 
-1488 EFNCSKGNMSN
+1488 
-1499 MGETLFNTFYI
+1499 
-1510 GGDPSAESNG
+1510 
-1520 KVSDY
+1520 
-1525 PLTSASFID
+1525 D
-1534 VKVYSKALTGEEVET
+1534 VKVYSKALTGTEVET

>member
-214 TKFKSGTLYFDNTNK
+214 TKFKSGALYFDNTNK

-303 SSKMRAFANATYA
+303 SSKMSAFANATYA

-741 TVTAYDSWNA
+741 TVTAYDSWGA
-751 TTEKTVDYK
+751 KAEKTVDYK

-856 NGGIQGVV
+856 NSGVQGVV
-864 CGTQDGGWGIAENA
+864 CGTQNGGWGLAENA

-885 GGGSK
+885 GGNNAGGY
-890 YNDGAY
+890 YNKKNSSQTGAY
-896 AGSVSSITELVH
+896 ATKVSSTTELVH
-908 VVGIYDTAN
+908 VVGIYDMAN
-917 KKCTIYING
+917 KKSYIYVNGVKNDEINIASSFIVGEG
-926 KKNGEVSIA
+926 KT
-935 ANFIPGVSGTHNYF
+935 FNYF

-954 ITKGLVGGDFK
+954 ITKDLVGGDFK

-1021 PETPDTPDTPETPEA
+1021 PETPETPDTPETPEA

-1054 YGNLTLTPNDGKTGT
+1054 YGNLKLTVDGVGDGNR
-1069 LPTIGTEEL
+1069 PTIGTEEI

-1083 TKTLPTIKITKM
+1083 TKTLPTIKITGK
-1095 NQYVAAVFGK
+1095 NQFVAAEFDK
-1105 FATADEFQNFVRKNG
+1105 FADAAAFQNFVKENKG
-1120 LTFEVLYKNDS
+1120 LSFEVLYQNNKKTNNA
-1131 PISSIGG
+1131 IAL
-1138 IFCSTQYDPSNRNSK
+1138 FCSTNSIGKNK
-1153 GGFGIATQAKS
+1153 GGFGLALQAN
-1164 GAPYVIAGAKGNGY
+1164 GAPYSLTSVDGTKYQTAVAK
-1178 TVANGKSADYNHGEI
+1178 TVPTGV
-1193 THVIGTIDTNG
+1193 THLVGTITDEG
-1204 YVTIYVNGK
+1204 IVTLYVNGVQAAQTTAK
-1213 DGIKS
+1213 GS
-1218 TSGGEFN
+1218 FLCTPGTTSNQGYEFF
-1225 CSKGNMSNMGETLF
+1225 K
-1239 NTFYI
+1239 TFFI
-1244 GGDPSAESNGKVS
+1244 GGDPS
-1257 DYPLTSASFIDI
+1257 LTANIDFPMEDGSF
-1269 KVYSKALTGEEVKT
+1269 
-1283 AYEDAQKLFAPETPD
+1283 
-1298 TPEAPEGL
+1298 
-1306 YADIDIV
+1306 
-1313 DGKVVDKYGNLTL
+1313 
-1326 TPNDGKTGTLPT
+1326 
-1338 IGTEELTYG
+1338 
-1347 GKTKTLPTIKITK
+1347 
-1360 MNQYVAAVFGK
+1360 M
-1371 FATADEF
+1371 
-1378 QNFVRKNGL
+1378 
-1387 TFEVLYKNDS
+1387 
-1397 PISSIGG
+1397 
-1404 IFCSTQYDPSNR
+1404 
-1416 NSKGGFGIATQAKSG
+1416 
-1431 APYVIAGAKGNGYT
+1431 
-1445 VANGKSAD
+1445 
-1453 YNHGEITHVIG
+1453 
-1464 TIDTNGYVTIYVNG
+1464 
-1478 KDGIKSTSGG
+1478 
-1488 EFNCSKGNMSN
+1488 
-1499 MGETLFNTFYI
+1499 
-1510 GGDPSAESNG
+1510 
-1520 KVSDY
+1520 
-1525 PLTSASFID
+1525 D
-1534 VKVYSKALTGEEVET
+1534 VKVYSKALTGTEVET